1 MQPIKLEIFL
11 DDKTLAGMKS
21 VEGNLAALESFN
33 RQMVER
39 LQGELKQLERQ
50 YKQLQ
55 KQGLAGDRELA
66 DIQALKGVIGSL
78 KDEIKAYE
86 AAKRQANETP
96 LVAHDPAPKL
106 NQVKMTMA
114 QIARE
119 LPSLAMGPQM
129 FFLAISNN
137 IPMFTDAVSN
147 ARREYEL
154 MTAAGKKA
162 TPVWKQVASAMFSP
176 QTALATLITLTVMY
190 SKEIWASIKGLG
202 GARDATLELL
212 SAEQEMALARNK
224 AQESIKKER
233 AELELIYSKLRDTS
247 LSTRERTAAINE
259 WVKRYPEYAGILD
272 GEQVSLSKLESSYRA
287 LSKEIYANAVARNY
301 ADRIADLSVRKEKE
315 EIRRL
320 NQKLT
325 VARAEEDLKKQEEDF
340 SRKEQEGFG
349 TATAKIDARKK
360 VEASRRNVEE
370 QKRIYNDILGNL
382 QAYENNIA
390 AIEKRIKTADLFPQ
404 PEEGTYDYWTAQKE
418 RSEAVLKEIRSDIK
432 RTLDEAAGEGRDL
445 FSLGIDKSTVE
456 AYRKATGELK
466 TAEKEL
472 KAYETKERRVPGR
485 TPTDY
490 QNELSDARLRA
501 QRKLEDARIALMA
514 EGSAKRKALLRQ
526 EYEQTLAAI
535 DKEERELLSRLEKSK
550 KAGNPVAPG
559 EADRIRQDASS
570 QRVIAGV
577 QYMQEVYEEEKQFRE
592 KDRQAW
598 IDYNREYGSY
608 QEKRLAITQDYA
620 LKIAA
625 AETEGE
631 KAMLKRRREDEL
643 KELDFGEFKK
653 TVNLADVF
661 GNLDTQST
669 EALSALRDKLKEYI
683 SGAAKEL
690 RPSDLKQL
698 QDALTNI
705 DLKLAD
711 RKPFREL
718 KRSMDE
724 YAKAQE
730 SVQKAQ
736 EDLNTVMAGGKVITG
751 VYRDETGKLTTKL
764 LTQEQAEKKLTEAQ
778 ENRRRKRTAMA
789 QSLQGVA
796 GEMSS
801 YGQAADDVVSMLE
814 GFGVSEDENAKRVIE
829 GFNTMSEGIGQFANS
844 MLSGDIGGMISGV
857 VNTAGGF
864 VKTLGSLFGTDWGGQ
879 RSERRYQQAKERYES
894 YMAVLD
900 KVIAKQKE
908 LVASMETD
916 TLANANNSYKKAG
929 ELLQQQEEYAREM
942 GKAYLNAGASKGFLG
957 IGSKASHGTK
967 QREDIS
973 STAWEQARRVLG
985 SDFSKVADGRMTGL
999 FDLSY
1004 EKLVELRDEAT
1015 GFWSEL
1021 HEDTR
1026 KYLEQIIESEEAW
1039 LEVQE
1044 TRKEAMTGISFE
1056 NVRSSFLDMLMDMD
1070 SSTADFAD
1078 NFEKYMQKA
1087 MLNSMLSES
1096 YNERIKE
1103 WYDSFAEAME
1113 EKTEWRTGWSGLR
1126 RKRTQVVTEAAG
1138 VLNQA
1143 EHDML
1148 KEAWDS
1154 IVSDALAQRDAMK
1167 EIFGWKGDGTESQS
1181 GRGGAFTAMTQ
1192 EQGTLLEGLFTSLQD
1207 HASGMHKLL
1216 EELAKSRKEDHD
1228 LLVSIAENTAYCR
1241 YLEGINEIMEYFR
1254 NNGIKVS

>member
-21 VEGNLAALESFN
+21 AEGNIAALESFN

-147 ARREYEL
+147 ARKEYEL

-162 TPVWKQVASAMFSP
+162 TPVWKQVAASLFSP
-176 QTALATLITLTVMY
+176 QTALAALITLTVVY
-190 SKEIWASIKGLG
+190 GKEIGEWIKGLFG
-202 GARDATLELL
+202 GKNAMDELRESMRETYEVEKEANATFVK
-212 SAEQEMALARNK
+212 SRFEMDRV
-224 AQESIKKER
+224 IK
-233 AELELIYSKLRDTS
+233 SV
-247 LSTRERTAAINE
+247 REF
-259 WVKRYPEYAGILD
+259 KG
-272 GEQVSLSKLESSYRA
+272 
-287 LSKEIYANAVARNY
+287 SKEEERKKVTELNRTYGETFGYYQTLSEWYDTLMKKSSDYIEILVLEQKARKWLDKAVEESDKADKLKAEGVESHRPWFGAGGKIHKFFGGGSTDQFGSDPALVAYNKMLKDIYDA
-301 ADRIADLSVRKEKE
+301 E
-315 EIRRL
+315 EDAL
-320 NQKLT
+320 K
-325 VARAEEDLKKQEEDF
+325 RAEEFQDKAARIKEGTNINTVVSGSVEELENSIAEKRKALKKLTNKED
-340 SRKEQEGFG
+340 
-349 TATAKIDARKK
+349 
-360 VEASRRNVEE
+360 
-370 QKRIYNDILGNL
+370 Y
-382 QAYENNIA
+382 
-390 AIEKRIKTADLFPQ
+390 
-404 PEEGTYDYWTAQKE
+404 
-418 RSEAVLKEIRSDIK
+418 
-432 RTLDEAAGEGRDL
+432 EAAMKVIEAEEKKLETITGKKNKDGGRNA
-445 FSLGIDKSTVE
+445 S
-456 AYRKATGELK
+456 
-466 TAEKEL
+466 
-472 KAYETKERRVPGR
+472 
-485 TPTDY
+485 DY
-490 QNELSDARLRA
+490 QDALSDARLRA

-559 EADRIRQDASS
+559 EAGRIRQDASS

-724 YAKAQE
+724 YANAQE
-730 SVQKAQ
+730 TARQAQ

-751 VYRDETGKLTTKL
+751 LYRDETGKLVTEL
-764 LTQEQAEKKLTEAQ
+764 LTQEQAEKKLSEAQ

-814 GFGVSEDENAKRVIE
+814 GFGVSVDENAKRVIE

-967 QREDIS
+967 QREGIS

-1039 LEVQE
+1039 QEVQE

-1113 EKTEWRTGWSGLR
+1113 EKTEWRTGQGR
-1126 RKRTQVVTEAAG
+1126 RGRSRYKVVTEAAG
-1138 VLNQA
+1138 VLNET

-1167 EIFGWKGDGTESQS
+1167 EIFGWQGDSAGSQS
-1181 GRGGAFTAMTQ
+1181 GRSGAFTTMTQ

>member
-21 VEGNLAALESFN
+21 AEGNLAALESFN

-137 IPMFTDAVSN
+137 IPMFTDAVGN
-147 ARREYEL
+147 ARKEYEL

-162 TPVWKQVASAMFSP
+162 TPVWKQVAASLFSP
-176 QTALATLITLTVMY
+176 QTALAALITLTVVY
-190 SKEIWASIKGLG
+190 GKEIGEWIKGLFG
-202 GARDATLELL
+202 GKNAMDELRESMRETYEVEKEANATFVK
-212 SAEQEMALARNK
+212 SRFEMDRV
-224 AQESIKKER
+224 IK
-233 AELELIYSKLRDTS
+233 SV
-247 LSTRERTAAINE
+247 REF
-259 WVKRYPEYAGILD
+259 KG
-272 GEQVSLSKLESSYRA
+272 
-287 LSKEIYANAVARNY
+287 SKEEERKKVTELNRTYGETFGYYQTLSEWYDTLMKKSSDYIEILVLEQKARKWLDKAVEESDKADKLKAEGVESHRPWFGAGGKIHKFFGGGSTDQFGSDPALVAYNKMLKDIYDA
-301 ADRIADLSVRKEKE
+301 E
-315 EIRRL
+315 EDAL
-320 NQKLT
+320 K
-325 VARAEEDLKKQEEDF
+325 RAEEFQDKAARIKEGTNINTVVSGSVEELENSIAEKRKALKKLTNKED
-340 SRKEQEGFG
+340 
-349 TATAKIDARKK
+349 
-360 VEASRRNVEE
+360 
-370 QKRIYNDILGNL
+370 Y
-382 QAYENNIA
+382 
-390 AIEKRIKTADLFPQ
+390 
-404 PEEGTYDYWTAQKE
+404 
-418 RSEAVLKEIRSDIK
+418 
-432 RTLDEAAGEGRDL
+432 EAAMKVIEAEEKKLETITGKKNKDGGRNA
-445 FSLGIDKSTVE
+445 S
-456 AYRKATGELK
+456 
-466 TAEKEL
+466 
-472 KAYETKERRVPGR
+472 
-485 TPTDY
+485 DY
-490 QNELSDARLRA
+490 QDALSDARLRA

-559 EADRIRQDASS
+559 EAGRIRQDASS

-724 YAKAQE
+724 YANAQE
-730 SVQKAQ
+730 TARQAQ

-751 VYRDETGKLTTKL
+751 LYRDETGKLVTEL
-764 LTQEQAEKKLTEAQ
+764 LTQEQAEKKLSEAQ

-814 GFGVSEDENAKRVIE
+814 GFGVSVDENTKRVIE

-967 QREDIS
+967 QREGIS

-1039 LEVQE
+1039 QEVQE

-1113 EKTEWRTGWSGLR
+1113 EKTEWRTGQGR
-1126 RKRTQVVTEAAG
+1126 RGRSRYKVVTEAAG
-1138 VLNQA
+1138 VLNET

-1167 EIFGWKGDGTESQS
+1167 EIFGWQGDSAGSQS
-1181 GRGGAFTAMTQ
+1181 GRSGAFTTMTQ

>member
-1 MQPIKLEIFL
+1 
-11 DDKTLAGMKS
+11 MKS
-21 VEGNLAALESFN
+21 AEGNIAALESFN

-147 ARREYEL
+147 ARKEYEL

-162 TPVWKQVASAMFSP
+162 TPVWKQVAASLFSP
-176 QTALATLITLTVMY
+176 QTALAALITLTVVY
-190 SKEIWASIKGLG
+190 GKEIGEWIKGLFG
-202 GARDATLELL
+202 GKNAMDELRESMRETYEVEKEANATFVK
-212 SAEQEMALARNK
+212 SRFEMDRV
-224 AQESIKKER
+224 IK
-233 AELELIYSKLRDTS
+233 SV
-247 LSTRERTAAINE
+247 REF
-259 WVKRYPEYAGILD
+259 KG
-272 GEQVSLSKLESSYRA
+272 
-287 LSKEIYANAVARNY
+287 SKEEERKKVTELNRTYGETFGYYQTLSEWYDTLMKKSSDYIEILVLEQKARKWLDKAVEESDKADKLKAEGVESHRPWFGAGGKIHKFFGGGSTDQFGSDPALVAYNKMLKDIYDA
-301 ADRIADLSVRKEKE
+301 E
-315 EIRRL
+315 EDAL
-320 NQKLT
+320 K
-325 VARAEEDLKKQEEDF
+325 RAEEFQDKAARIKEGTNINTVVSGSVEELENSIAEKRKALKKLTNKED
-340 SRKEQEGFG
+340 
-349 TATAKIDARKK
+349 
-360 VEASRRNVEE
+360 
-370 QKRIYNDILGNL
+370 Y
-382 QAYENNIA
+382 
-390 AIEKRIKTADLFPQ
+390 
-404 PEEGTYDYWTAQKE
+404 
-418 RSEAVLKEIRSDIK
+418 
-432 RTLDEAAGEGRDL
+432 EAAMKVIEAEEKKLETITGKKNKDGGRNA
-445 FSLGIDKSTVE
+445 S
-456 AYRKATGELK
+456 
-466 TAEKEL
+466 
-472 KAYETKERRVPGR
+472 
-485 TPTDY
+485 DY
-490 QNELSDARLRA
+490 QDALSDARLRA

-559 EADRIRQDASS
+559 EAGRIRQDASS

-724 YAKAQE
+724 YANAQE
-730 SVQKAQ
+730 TARQAQ

-751 VYRDETGKLTTKL
+751 LYRDETGKLVTEL
-764 LTQEQAEKKLTEAQ
+764 LTQEQAEKKLSEAQ

-814 GFGVSEDENAKRVIE
+814 GFGVSVDENAKRVIE

-967 QREDIS
+967 QREGIS
-973 STAWEQARRVLG
+973 STAWEQVRRVLG

-1039 LEVQE
+1039 QEVQE

-1113 EKTEWRTGWSGLR
+1113 EKTEWRTGQGR
-1126 RKRTQVVTEAAG
+1126 RGRSRYKVVTEAAG
-1138 VLNQA
+1138 VLNET

-1167 EIFGWKGDGTESQS
+1167 EIFGWQGDSAGSQS
-1181 GRGGAFTAMTQ
+1181 GRSGAFTTMTQ

-1216 EELAKSRKEDHD
+1216 EELAKSRKEEHD

>member
-21 VEGNLAALESFN
+21 AEGNLAALESFN

-137 IPMFTDAVSN
+137 IPMFTDAVGN
-147 ARREYEL
+147 ARKEYEL

-162 TPVWKQVASAMFSP
+162 TPVWKQVAASLFSP
-176 QTALATLITLTVMY
+176 QTALAALITLTVVY
-190 SKEIWASIKGLG
+190 GKEIGEWIKGLFG
-202 GARDATLELL
+202 GKNAMDELRESMRETYEVEKEANATFVK
-212 SAEQEMALARNK
+212 SRFEMDRV
-224 AQESIKKER
+224 IK
-233 AELELIYSKLRDTS
+233 SV
-247 LSTRERTAAINE
+247 REF
-259 WVKRYPEYAGILD
+259 KG
-272 GEQVSLSKLESSYRA
+272 
-287 LSKEIYANAVARNY
+287 SKEEERKKVTELNRTYGETFGYYQTLSEWYDTLMKKSSDYIEILVLEQKARKWLDKAVEESDKADKLKAEGVESHRPWFGAGGKIHKFFGGGSTDRFGSDPALVAYNKMLKDIYDA
-301 ADRIADLSVRKEKE
+301 E
-315 EIRRL
+315 EDAL
-320 NQKLT
+320 K
-325 VARAEEDLKKQEEDF
+325 RAEEFQDKAARIKEGTNINTVVSGSVEELENSIAEKRKALKKLTNKED
-340 SRKEQEGFG
+340 
-349 TATAKIDARKK
+349 
-360 VEASRRNVEE
+360 
-370 QKRIYNDILGNL
+370 Y
-382 QAYENNIA
+382 
-390 AIEKRIKTADLFPQ
+390 
-404 PEEGTYDYWTAQKE
+404 
-418 RSEAVLKEIRSDIK
+418 
-432 RTLDEAAGEGRDL
+432 EAAMKVIEAEEKKLETITGKKNKDGGRNA
-445 FSLGIDKSTVE
+445 S
-456 AYRKATGELK
+456 
-466 TAEKEL
+466 
-472 KAYETKERRVPGR
+472 
-485 TPTDY
+485 DY
-490 QNELSDARLRA
+490 QDALSDARLRA

-559 EADRIRQDASS
+559 EAGRIRQDASS

-577 QYMQEVYEEEKQFRE
+577 RYMQEVYEEEKQFRE

-724 YAKAQE
+724 YANAQE
-730 SVQKAQ
+730 TARQAQ

-751 VYRDETGKLTTKL
+751 LYRDETGKLVTEL
-764 LTQEQAEKKLTEAQ
+764 LTQEQAEKKLSEAQ

-814 GFGVSEDENAKRVIE
+814 GFGVSVDENAKRVIE

-967 QREDIS
+967 QREGIS

-1039 LEVQE
+1039 QEVQE

-1078 NFEKYMQKA
+1078 NFEKYMQRA

-1096 YNERIKE
+1096 YNERLRK

-1113 EKTEWRTGWSGLR
+1113 EKTEWRTGQGR
-1126 RKRTQVVTEAAG
+1126 RGRNRYKVTTEAAG
-1138 VLNQA
+1138 VLSQT

-1148 KEAWDS
+1148 KDSWDS
-1154 IVSDALAQRDAMK
+1154 IVNDALAERDAMK
-1167 EIFGWKGDGTESQS
+1167 EIFGWKGDPASSQS
-1181 GRGGAFTAMTQ
+1181 GRSGAFTAMTQ

-1228 LLVSIAENTAYCR
+1228 LLVSITENTAYCR
-1241 YLEGINEIMEYFR
+1241 YLESINEIMEYFR
-1254 NNGIKVS
+1254 NNGIEVS

>member
-21 VEGNLAALESFN
+21 AEGNLAALESFN

-66 DIQALKGVIGSL
+66 DIQALKGVIGGL

-86 AAKRQANETP
+86 AAKRQAGETP

-106 NQVKMTMA
+106 NQVRMTMA

-137 IPMFTDAVSN
+137 IPMFTDAVGN
-147 ARREYEL
+147 ARKEYEL

-162 TPVWKQVASAMFSP
+162 TPVWKQVAASLFSP
-176 QTALATLITLTVMY
+176 QTALAALITLTVVY
-190 SKEIWASIKGLG
+190 GKEIGEWIKGLFG
-202 GARDATLELL
+202 GKNAMDELRESMRETYEVEKEANATFVK
-212 SAEQEMALARNK
+212 SRFEMDRV
-224 AQESIKKER
+224 IK
-233 AELELIYSKLRDTS
+233 SV
-247 LSTRERTAAINE
+247 REF
-259 WVKRYPEYAGILD
+259 KG
-272 GEQVSLSKLESSYRA
+272 
-287 LSKEIYANAVARNY
+287 SKEEERKKVTELNRTYGETFGYYQTLSEWYDTLMKKSSDYIEILVLEQKARKWLDKAVEESDKADKLKAEGVESHRPWFGAGGKIHKFFGGGSTDRFGSDPALVAYNKMLKDIYDA
-301 ADRIADLSVRKEKE
+301 E
-315 EIRRL
+315 EDAL
-320 NQKLT
+320 K
-325 VARAEEDLKKQEEDF
+325 RAEEFQDKAARIKEGTNINTVVSGSVEELENSIAEKRKALKKLTNKED
-340 SRKEQEGFG
+340 
-349 TATAKIDARKK
+349 
-360 VEASRRNVEE
+360 
-370 QKRIYNDILGNL
+370 Y
-382 QAYENNIA
+382 
-390 AIEKRIKTADLFPQ
+390 
-404 PEEGTYDYWTAQKE
+404 
-418 RSEAVLKEIRSDIK
+418 
-432 RTLDEAAGEGRDL
+432 EAAMKVIEAEEKKLETITGKKNKDGGRNA
-445 FSLGIDKSTVE
+445 S
-456 AYRKATGELK
+456 
-466 TAEKEL
+466 
-472 KAYETKERRVPGR
+472 
-485 TPTDY
+485 DY
-490 QNELSDARLRA
+490 QDALSDARLRA

-559 EADRIRQDASS
+559 EAGRIRQDASS

-577 QYMQEVYEEEKQFRE
+577 QYMQEVYEEEKQFWE

-718 KRSMDE
+718 KLSMDE
-724 YAKAQE
+724 YANAQE
-730 SVQKAQ
+730 TARQAQ

-751 VYRDETGKLTTKL
+751 LYRDETGKLVTEL
-764 LTQEQAEKKLTEAQ
+764 LTQEQAEKKLSEAQ

-814 GFGVSEDENAKRVIE
+814 GFGVSVDENAKRVIE

-967 QREDIS
+967 QREGIS

-1039 LEVQE
+1039 QEVQE

-1154 IVSDALAQRDAMK
+1154 IVSDALAERDAMK

>member
-11 DDKTLAGMKS
+11 DDRTLAGMKS
-21 VEGNLAALESFN
+21 AEGNIAALESFN

-50 YKQLQ
+50 YRQLQ

-66 DIQALKGVIGSL
+66 DIQALKGVIGGL

-86 AAKRQANETP
+86 AAKKQASETP

-106 NQVKMTMA
+106 NQVRMTMA

-147 ARREYEL
+147 ARKEYEL

-162 TPVWKQVASAMFSP
+162 TPVWKQVAASLFSP
-176 QTALATLITLTVMY
+176 QTALAALITLTVVY
-190 SKEIWASIKGLG
+190 GKEIGEWIKGLFG
-202 GARDATLELL
+202 GKNAMDELRESMRETYEVEKEANATFVKSRFEMDRVIKSVKEFKGSKEEERKKVTELNRTYGETFGYYQTLSEWYDTLMKKSSDYIEVLVLEQKARKWLDKAVEESDKADKLKAEGAESHRPWFGAGGKIHKFFGGGSTDQFGSDPASVVYNKKLKDIYDAE
-212 SAEQEMALARNK
+212 EDALK
-224 AQESIKKER
+224 R
-233 AELELIYSKLRDTS
+233 AEEFQDK
-247 LSTRERTAAINE
+247 AARIKEGTNINT
-259 WVKRYPEYAGILD
+259 V
-272 GEQVSLSKLESSYRA
+272 VSGSVEELESSIAEKRKA
-287 LSKEIYANAVARNY
+287 LK
-301 ADRIADLSVRKEKE
+301 
-315 EIRRL
+315 
-320 NQKLT
+320 KLT
-325 VARAEEDLKKQEEDF
+325 NKEDYEAAMKVIEAEEKKLETIT
-340 SRKEQEGFG
+340 G
-349 TATAKIDARKK
+349 KK
-360 VEASRRNVEE
+360 NKDGGRNAS
-370 QKRIYNDILGNL
+370 
-382 QAYENNIA
+382 
-390 AIEKRIKTADLFPQ
+390 
-404 PEEGTYDYWTAQKE
+404 
-418 RSEAVLKEIRSDIK
+418 
-432 RTLDEAAGEGRDL
+432 
-445 FSLGIDKSTVE
+445 
-456 AYRKATGELK
+456 
-466 TAEKEL
+466 
-472 KAYETKERRVPGR
+472 
-485 TPTDY
+485 DY
-490 QNELSDARLRA
+490 QDALSDARLRA

-570 QRVIAGV
+570 QRVVAGV
-577 QYMQEVYEEEKQFRE
+577 QYMQDVYDEEKQFRE

-631 KAMLKRRREDEL
+631 KAILKRRREDEL

-661 GNLDTQST
+661 GNLDAQST

-724 YAKAQE
+724 YANAQE
-730 SVQKAQ
+730 TVQKAQ

-751 VYRDETGKLTTKL
+751 LYRDETGKLVTGL
-764 LTQEQAEKKLTEAQ
+764 LTQEQAEKKLAEAQ

-814 GFGVSEDENAKRVIE
+814 GFGVSVDENAKRVIE

-967 QREDIS
+967 QREGIS

-1039 LEVQE
+1039 QEVQE

-1056 NVRSSFLDMLMDMD
+1056 SVRSSFLDMLMDMD

-1078 NFEKYMQKA
+1078 NFEKYMQRA

-1096 YNERIKE
+1096 YNERLRK

-1113 EKTEWRTGWSGLR
+1113 EKTEWRTGQGR
-1126 RKRTQVVTEAAG
+1126 RGRNRYKVTTEAAG
-1138 VLNQA
+1138 VLSQTEYDA
-1143 EHDML
+1143 L
-1148 KEAWDS
+1148 KDSWNS
-1154 IVSDALAQRDAMK
+1154 IVSDALAERDAMK
-1167 EIFGWKGDGTESQS
+1167 EIFGWQGDPASSQS
-1181 GRGGAFTAMTQ
+1181 GRSGAFTTMTQ

-1241 YLEGINEIMEYFR
+1241 YLESINEIMEYFR
-1254 NNGIKVS
+1254 NNGIEVS

>member
-11 DDKTLAGMKS
+11 DDRTLAGMKS
-21 VEGNLAALESFN
+21 AEGNIAALESFN

-50 YKQLQ
+50 YRQLQ

-66 DIQALKGVIGSL
+66 DIQALKGVIGGL

-86 AAKRQANETP
+86 AAKKQASETP

-106 NQVKMTMA
+106 NQVRMTMA

-147 ARREYEL
+147 ARKEYEL

-162 TPVWKQVASAMFSP
+162 TPVWKQVAASLFSP
-176 QTALATLITLTVMY
+176 QTALAALITLTVVY
-190 SKEIWASIKGLG
+190 GKEIGEWIKGLFG
-202 GARDATLELL
+202 GKNAMDELRESMRETYEVEKEANATFVKSRFEMDRVIKSVKEFKGSKEEERKKVTELNRTYGETFGYYQTLSEWYDTLMKKSSDYIEVLVLEQKARKWLDKAVEESDKADKLKAEGAESHRPWFGAGGKIHKFFGGGSTDQFGSDPASVVYNKKLKDIYDAE
-212 SAEQEMALARNK
+212 EDALK
-224 AQESIKKER
+224 R
-233 AELELIYSKLRDTS
+233 AEEFQDK
-247 LSTRERTAAINE
+247 AARIKEGTNINT
-259 WVKRYPEYAGILD
+259 V
-272 GEQVSLSKLESSYRA
+272 VSGSVEELESSIAEKRKA
-287 LSKEIYANAVARNY
+287 LK
-301 ADRIADLSVRKEKE
+301 
-315 EIRRL
+315 
-320 NQKLT
+320 KLT
-325 VARAEEDLKKQEEDF
+325 NKEDYEAAMKVIEAEEKKLETIT
-340 SRKEQEGFG
+340 G
-349 TATAKIDARKK
+349 KK
-360 VEASRRNVEE
+360 NKDGGRNAS
-370 QKRIYNDILGNL
+370 
-382 QAYENNIA
+382 
-390 AIEKRIKTADLFPQ
+390 
-404 PEEGTYDYWTAQKE
+404 
-418 RSEAVLKEIRSDIK
+418 
-432 RTLDEAAGEGRDL
+432 
-445 FSLGIDKSTVE
+445 
-456 AYRKATGELK
+456 
-466 TAEKEL
+466 
-472 KAYETKERRVPGR
+472 
-485 TPTDY
+485 DY
-490 QNELSDARLRA
+490 QDALSDARLRA

-570 QRVIAGV
+570 QRVVAGV
-577 QYMQEVYEEEKQFRE
+577 QYMQDVYDEEKQFRE

-631 KAMLKRRREDEL
+631 KAILKRRREDEL

-661 GNLDTQST
+661 GNLDAQST

-711 RKPFREL
+711 RKPFREQ

-724 YAKAQE
+724 YANAQE
-730 SVQKAQ
+730 TVQKAQ

-751 VYRDETGKLTTKL
+751 LYRDETGKLVTGL
-764 LTQEQAEKKLTEAQ
+764 LTQEQAEKKLAEAQ

-814 GFGVSEDENAKRVIE
+814 GFGVSVDENAKRVIE

-967 QREDIS
+967 QREGIS

-1039 LEVQE
+1039 QEVQE

-1056 NVRSSFLDMLMDMD
+1056 SVRSSFLDMLMDMD

-1096 YNERIKE
+1096 YNGRLRE

-1113 EKTEWRTGWSGLR
+1113 EKTEWRTGQGR
-1126 RKRTQVVTEAAG
+1126 RGRNRYKVTTEAAG
-1138 VLNQA
+1138 VLSQTEYDA
-1143 EHDML
+1143 L
-1148 KEAWDS
+1148 KDSWNS
-1154 IVSDALAQRDAMK
+1154 IVSDALAERDAMK
-1167 EIFGWKGDGTESQS
+1167 EIFGWQGDPASSQS
-1181 GRGGAFTAMTQ
+1181 GRSGAFTTMTQ

-1241 YLEGINEIMEYFR
+1241 YLESINEIMEYFR
-1254 NNGIKVS
+1254 NNGIEVS

>member
-21 VEGNLAALESFN
+21 AEGNLAALESFN

-137 IPMFTDAVSN
+137 IPMFTDAVGN
-147 ARREYEL
+147 ARKEYEL

-162 TPVWKQVASAMFSP
+162 TPVWKQVAASLFSP
-176 QTALATLITLTVMY
+176 QTALAALITLTVVY
-190 SKEIWASIKGLG
+190 GKEIGEWIKGLFG
-202 GARDATLELL
+202 GKNAMDELRESMRETYEVEKEANATFVK
-212 SAEQEMALARNK
+212 SRFEMDRV
-224 AQESIKKER
+224 IK
-233 AELELIYSKLRDTS
+233 SV
-247 LSTRERTAAINE
+247 REF
-259 WVKRYPEYAGILD
+259 KG
-272 GEQVSLSKLESSYRA
+272 
-287 LSKEIYANAVARNY
+287 SKEEERKKVTELNRTYGETFGYYQTLSEWYDTLMKKSSDYIEILVLEQKARKWLDKAVEESDKADKLKAEGVESHRPWFGAGGKIHKFFGGGSTDRFGSDPALVAYNKMLKDIYDA
-301 ADRIADLSVRKEKE
+301 E
-315 EIRRL
+315 EDAL
-320 NQKLT
+320 K
-325 VARAEEDLKKQEEDF
+325 RAEEFQDKAARIKEGTNINTVVSGSVEELENSIAEKRKALKKLTNKED
-340 SRKEQEGFG
+340 
-349 TATAKIDARKK
+349 
-360 VEASRRNVEE
+360 
-370 QKRIYNDILGNL
+370 Y
-382 QAYENNIA
+382 
-390 AIEKRIKTADLFPQ
+390 
-404 PEEGTYDYWTAQKE
+404 
-418 RSEAVLKEIRSDIK
+418 
-432 RTLDEAAGEGRDL
+432 EAAMKVIEAEEKKLETITGKKNKDGGRNA
-445 FSLGIDKSTVE
+445 S
-456 AYRKATGELK
+456 
-466 TAEKEL
+466 
-472 KAYETKERRVPGR
+472 
-485 TPTDY
+485 DY
-490 QNELSDARLRA
+490 QDALSDARLRA

-559 EADRIRQDASS
+559 EAGRIRQDTSS

-577 QYMQEVYEEEKQFRE
+577 RYMQEVYEEEKQFRE

-724 YAKAQE
+724 YANAQE
-730 SVQKAQ
+730 TARQAQ

-751 VYRDETGKLTTKL
+751 LYRDETGKLVTEL
-764 LTQEQAEKKLTEAQ
+764 LTQEQAEKKLSEAQ

-814 GFGVSEDENAKRVIE
+814 GFGVSVDENAKRVIE

-967 QREDIS
+967 QREGIS

-1039 LEVQE
+1039 QEVQE

-1113 EKTEWRTGWSGLR
+1113 EKTEWRTGQGR
-1126 RKRTQVVTEAAG
+1126 RGRSRYKVVTEAAG
-1138 VLNQA
+1138 VLNET

-1167 EIFGWKGDGTESQS
+1167 EIFGWQGDSAGSQS
-1181 GRGGAFTAMTQ
+1181 GRSGAFTTMTQ

>member
-1 MQPIKLEIFL
+1 
-11 DDKTLAGMKS
+11 MKS
-21 VEGNLAALESFN
+21 AEGNIAALESFN

-96 LVAHDPAPKL
+96 LVAQDPAPKL

-147 ARREYEL
+147 ARKEYEL

-162 TPVWKQVASAMFSP
+162 TPVWKQVAASLFSP
-176 QTALATLITLTVMY
+176 QTALAALITLTVVY
-190 SKEIWASIKGLG
+190 GKEIGEWIKGLFG
-202 GARDATLELL
+202 GKNAMDELRESMRETYEVEKEANATFVK
-212 SAEQEMALARNK
+212 SRFEMDRV
-224 AQESIKKER
+224 IK
-233 AELELIYSKLRDTS
+233 SV
-247 LSTRERTAAINE
+247 REF
-259 WVKRYPEYAGILD
+259 KG
-272 GEQVSLSKLESSYRA
+272 
-287 LSKEIYANAVARNY
+287 SKEEERKKVTELNRTYGETFGYYQTLSEWYDTLMKKSSDYIEILVLEQKARKWLDKAVEESDKADKLKAEGVESHRPWFGAGGKIHKFFGGGSTDQFGSDPALVAYNKMLKDIYDA
-301 ADRIADLSVRKEKE
+301 E
-315 EIRRL
+315 EDAL
-320 NQKLT
+320 K
-325 VARAEEDLKKQEEDF
+325 RAEEFQDKAARIKEGTNINTVVSGSVEELENSIAEKRKALKKLTNKED
-340 SRKEQEGFG
+340 
-349 TATAKIDARKK
+349 
-360 VEASRRNVEE
+360 
-370 QKRIYNDILGNL
+370 Y
-382 QAYENNIA
+382 
-390 AIEKRIKTADLFPQ
+390 
-404 PEEGTYDYWTAQKE
+404 
-418 RSEAVLKEIRSDIK
+418 
-432 RTLDEAAGEGRDL
+432 EAAMKVIEAEEKKLETITGKKNKDGGRNA
-445 FSLGIDKSTVE
+445 S
-456 AYRKATGELK
+456 
-466 TAEKEL
+466 
-472 KAYETKERRVPGR
+472 
-485 TPTDY
+485 DY
-490 QNELSDARLRA
+490 QDALSDARLRA

-559 EADRIRQDASS
+559 EAGRIRQDASS

-724 YAKAQE
+724 YANAQE
-730 SVQKAQ
+730 TARQAQ
-736 EDLNTVMAGGKVITG
+736 EDLNTVMAGGKVITSL
-751 VYRDETGKLTTKL
+751 YRDETGKLVTEL
-764 LTQEQAEKKLTEAQ
+764 LTQEQAEKKLSEAQ

-814 GFGVSEDENAKRVIE
+814 GFGVSVDENAKRVIE

-967 QREDIS
+967 QREGIS
-973 STAWEQARRVLG
+973 STAWEQVRRVLG

-1039 LEVQE
+1039 QEVQE

-1113 EKTEWRTGWSGLR
+1113 EKTEWRTGQGR
-1126 RKRTQVVTEAAG
+1126 RGRSRYKVVTEAAG
-1138 VLNQA
+1138 VLNET

-1167 EIFGWKGDGTESQS
+1167 EIFGWQGDSASSQS
-1181 GRGGAFTAMTQ
+1181 GRSGAFTTMTQ

-1216 EELAKSRKEDHD
+1216 EELAKSRKEEHD

>member
-11 DDKTLAGMKS
+11 DDRTLAGMKS
-21 VEGNLAALESFN
+21 AEGNIAALESFN

-50 YKQLQ
+50 YRQLQ

-66 DIQALKGVIGSL
+66 DIQALKGVIGGL

-86 AAKRQANETP
+86 AAKRQAGETP

-106 NQVKMTMA
+106 NQVRMTMA

-147 ARREYEL
+147 ARKEYEL

-162 TPVWKQVASAMFSP
+162 TPVWKQVAASLFSP
-176 QTALATLITLTVMY
+176 QTALAALITLTVVY
-190 SKEIWASIKGLG
+190 GKEIGEWIKGLFG
-202 GARDATLELL
+202 GKNAMDELRESMRETYEVEKEANATFVK
-212 SAEQEMALARNK
+212 SRFEMDRV
-224 AQESIKKER
+224 IKSVKEF
-233 AELELIYSKLRDTS
+233 K
-247 LSTRERTAAINE
+247 
-259 WVKRYPEYAGILD
+259 G
-272 GEQVSLSKLESSYRA
+272 
-287 LSKEIYANAVARNY
+287 SKEEERKKVTELNRTYGETFGYYQTLSEWYDTLMKKSSDYIEVLVLEQKARKWLDKAVEESDKADKLKAEGAESHRPWFGAGGKIHKFFGGGSTDQFGSDPASVAYNKKFKDIYDA
-301 ADRIADLSVRKEKE
+301 E
-315 EIRRL
+315 EDAL
-320 NQKLT
+320 K
-325 VARAEEDLKKQEEDF
+325 RAEEFQDKAARIKEGTNINTVVSGSVEELENSIAEKRKALKKLTNKED
-340 SRKEQEGFG
+340 
-349 TATAKIDARKK
+349 
-360 VEASRRNVEE
+360 
-370 QKRIYNDILGNL
+370 Y
-382 QAYENNIA
+382 
-390 AIEKRIKTADLFPQ
+390 
-404 PEEGTYDYWTAQKE
+404 
-418 RSEAVLKEIRSDIK
+418 
-432 RTLDEAAGEGRDL
+432 EAAMKVIEAEEKKLETITGKKNKDGGRNA
-445 FSLGIDKSTVE
+445 S
-456 AYRKATGELK
+456 
-466 TAEKEL
+466 
-472 KAYETKERRVPGR
+472 
-485 TPTDY
+485 DY
-490 QNELSDARLRA
+490 QDALSDARLRA

-570 QRVIAGV
+570 QRVVAGV
-577 QYMQEVYEEEKQFRE
+577 QYMQDVYDEEKQFRE

-661 GNLDTQST
+661 GNLDAQST

-730 SVQKAQ
+730 TVQKAQ

-751 VYRDETGKLTTKL
+751 LYRDETGKLVTGL

-801 YGQAADDVVSMLE
+801 YTQAADDVVSMLE
-814 GFGVSEDENAKRVIE
+814 GFGVSVDENAKRVIE
-829 GFNTMSEGIGQFANS
+829 GFNTMSEGISQFANS

-967 QREDIS
+967 QRESIS
-973 STAWEQARRVLG
+973 STAWDQARQVLG
-985 SDFSKVADGRMTGL
+985 NDFYKVSDGRMTGL

-1004 EKLVELRDEAT
+1004 EKLVKLRDEAT

-1026 KYLEQIIESEEAW
+1026 KYLEQVIESEEAW
-1039 LEVQE
+1039 QEVQE

-1056 NVRSSFLDMLMDMD
+1056 SVRSSFLDMLMDMD

-1096 YNERIKE
+1096 YNERLRK

-1113 EKTEWRTGWSGLR
+1113 EKTEWRTGQGR
-1126 RKRTQVVTEAAG
+1126 RGRNRYKVTTEAAG
-1138 VLNQA
+1138 VLSQTEYDA
-1143 EHDML
+1143 L
-1148 KEAWDS
+1148 KESWDS
-1154 IVSDALAQRDAMK
+1154 IVSDALAERDAMK
-1167 EIFGWKGDGTESQS
+1167 EIFGWQGDPASSQS
-1181 GRGGAFTAMTQ
+1181 GRSGAFTTMTQ
-1192 EQGTLLEGLFTSLQD
+1192 EQGTLLEGLLTSLQD

-1228 LLVSIAENTAYCR
+1228 LLVSIVENTAYCR
-1241 YLEGINEIMEYFR
+1241 YLESINEIMEYFR
-1254 NNGIKVS
+1254 NNGIEVS

>member
-11 DDKTLAGMKS
+11 DDRTLAGMKS
-21 VEGNLAALESFN
+21 AEGNIAALESFN

-50 YKQLQ
+50 YRQLQ

-66 DIQALKGVIGSL
+66 DIQALKGVIGGL

-86 AAKRQANETP
+86 AAKRQAGETP

-106 NQVKMTMA
+106 NQVRMTMA

-147 ARREYEL
+147 ARKEYEL

-162 TPVWKQVASAMFSP
+162 TPVWKQVAASLFSP
-176 QTALATLITLTVMY
+176 QTALAALITLTVVY
-190 SKEIWASIKGLG
+190 GKEIGEWIKGLFG
-202 GARDATLELL
+202 GKNAMDELRESMRETYEVEKEANATFVK
-212 SAEQEMALARNK
+212 SRFEMDRV
-224 AQESIKKER
+224 IKSVKEF
-233 AELELIYSKLRDTS
+233 K
-247 LSTRERTAAINE
+247 
-259 WVKRYPEYAGILD
+259 G
-272 GEQVSLSKLESSYRA
+272 
-287 LSKEIYANAVARNY
+287 SKEEERKKVTELNRTYGETFGYYQTLSEWYDTLMKKSSDYIEVLVLEQKARKWLDKAVEESDKADKLKAEGVEAHRPWFGAGGKIHKFFGGGSTDQFGSDPALVAYNRKLKGIYDA
-301 ADRIADLSVRKEKE
+301 E
-315 EIRRL
+315 EDAL
-320 NQKLT
+320 K
-325 VARAEEDLKKQEEDF
+325 RAEEFQDKAARIKEGTNINTVVSGSVEELENSIAEKRKALKKLTNKED
-340 SRKEQEGFG
+340 
-349 TATAKIDARKK
+349 
-360 VEASRRNVEE
+360 
-370 QKRIYNDILGNL
+370 Y
-382 QAYENNIA
+382 
-390 AIEKRIKTADLFPQ
+390 
-404 PEEGTYDYWTAQKE
+404 
-418 RSEAVLKEIRSDIK
+418 
-432 RTLDEAAGEGRDL
+432 EAAMKVIEAEEKKLETITGKKNKDGGRNA
-445 FSLGIDKSTVE
+445 S
-456 AYRKATGELK
+456 
-466 TAEKEL
+466 
-472 KAYETKERRVPGR
+472 
-485 TPTDY
+485 DY
-490 QNELSDARLRA
+490 QDALSDARLRA

-570 QRVIAGV
+570 QRVVAGV
-577 QYMQEVYEEEKQFRE
+577 QYMQDVYDEEKQFRE

-661 GNLDTQST
+661 GNLDAQST

-724 YAKAQE
+724 YANAQE
-730 SVQKAQ
+730 TVQKAQ

-751 VYRDETGKLTTKL
+751 LYRDETGKLVTGL

-814 GFGVSEDENAKRVIE
+814 GFGVSVDENAKRVIE

-967 QREDIS
+967 QREGIS

-1039 LEVQE
+1039 QEVQE

-1056 NVRSSFLDMLMDMD
+1056 SVRSSFLDMLMDMD

-1096 YNERIKE
+1096 YNGRLRE

-1113 EKTEWRTGWSGLR
+1113 EKTEWRTGQGR
-1126 RKRTQVVTEAAG
+1126 RGRNRYKVTTEAAG
-1138 VLNQA
+1138 VLSQT

-1148 KEAWDS
+1148 KDSWDS
-1154 IVSDALAQRDAMK
+1154 IVNDALAERDAMK
-1167 EIFGWKGDGTESQS
+1167 EIFGWQGDPASSQS
-1181 GRGGAFTAMTQ
+1181 GRSGAFTTMTQ

-1228 LLVSIAENTAYCR
+1228 LLVSITENTAYCR
-1241 YLEGINEIMEYFR
+1241 YLESINEIMEYFR
-1254 NNGIKVS
+1254 NNGIEVS

>member
-11 DDKTLAGMKS
+11 DDRTLAGMKS
-21 VEGNLAALESFN
+21 AEGNIAALESFN

-50 YKQLQ
+50 YRQLQ

-66 DIQALKGVIGSL
+66 DIQALKGVIGGL

-86 AAKRQANETP
+86 AAKRQAGETP

-106 NQVKMTMA
+106 NQVRMTMA

-147 ARREYEL
+147 ARKEYEL

-162 TPVWKQVASAMFSP
+162 TPVWKQVAASLFSP
-176 QTALATLITLTVMY
+176 QTALAALITLTVVY
-190 SKEIWASIKGLG
+190 GKEIGEWIKGLFG
-202 GARDATLELL
+202 GKNAMDELRESMRETYEVEKEANATFVK
-212 SAEQEMALARNK
+212 SRFEMDRV
-224 AQESIKKER
+224 IKSVKEF
-233 AELELIYSKLRDTS
+233 K
-247 LSTRERTAAINE
+247 
-259 WVKRYPEYAGILD
+259 G
-272 GEQVSLSKLESSYRA
+272 
-287 LSKEIYANAVARNY
+287 SKEEERKKVTELNRTYGETFGYYQTLSEWYDTLMKKSSDYIEVLVLEQKARKWLDKAVEESDKADKLKAEGAESHRPWFGAGGKIHKFFGGGSTDQFGSDPASVAYNKKLKDIYDA
-301 ADRIADLSVRKEKE
+301 E
-315 EIRRL
+315 EDAL
-320 NQKLT
+320 K
-325 VARAEEDLKKQEEDF
+325 RAEEFQDKAARIKEGTNINTVVSGSVEELENSIAEKRKALKKLTNKED
-340 SRKEQEGFG
+340 
-349 TATAKIDARKK
+349 
-360 VEASRRNVEE
+360 
-370 QKRIYNDILGNL
+370 Y
-382 QAYENNIA
+382 
-390 AIEKRIKTADLFPQ
+390 
-404 PEEGTYDYWTAQKE
+404 
-418 RSEAVLKEIRSDIK
+418 
-432 RTLDEAAGEGRDL
+432 EAAMKVIEAEEKKLETITGKKNKDGGRNA
-445 FSLGIDKSTVE
+445 S
-456 AYRKATGELK
+456 
-466 TAEKEL
+466 
-472 KAYETKERRVPGR
+472 
-485 TPTDY
+485 DY
-490 QNELSDARLRA
+490 QDALSDARLRA

-570 QRVIAGV
+570 QRVVAGV
-577 QYMQEVYEEEKQFRE
+577 QYMQDVYDEEKQFRE

-608 QEKRLAITQDYA
+608 LEKRLAITQDYA

-661 GNLDTQST
+661 GNLDAQST

-683 SGAAKEL
+683 SGSAKEL

-724 YAKAQE
+724 YANAQGT
-730 SVQKAQ
+730 VQKAQ

-751 VYRDETGKLTTKL
+751 LYRDETGKLVTGL

-814 GFGVSEDENAKRVIE
+814 GFGVSVDENAKRVIE
-829 GFNTMSEGIGQFANS
+829 GFNTMSEGISQFANS

-916 TLANANNSYKKAG
+916 TLANANNSYKKVG
-929 ELLQQQEEYAREM
+929 ELLQQQGEYPREM

-967 QREDIS
+967 QRESIS
-973 STAWEQARRVLG
+973 STAWNQARQVLG
-985 SDFSKVADGRMTGL
+985 NDFYKVSDGRMTGL

-1004 EKLVELRDEAT
+1004 EKLVKLRDEAT

-1026 KYLEQIIESEEAW
+1026 KYLEQVIESEEAW
-1039 LEVQE
+1039 QEVQE

-1056 NVRSSFLDMLMDMD
+1056 SVRSSFLDMLMDMD
-1070 SSTADFAD
+1070 SSTVDFAD
-1078 NFEKYMQKA
+1078 NFEKYMQRA

-1096 YNERIKE
+1096 YNERLRK

-1113 EKTEWRTGWSGLR
+1113 EKTEWRTGQGR
-1126 RKRTQVVTEAAG
+1126 RGRNRYKVTTEAAG
-1138 VLNQA
+1138 VLSQT

-1148 KEAWDS
+1148 KDSWDS
-1154 IVSDALAQRDAMK
+1154 IVNDALAERDAMK
-1167 EIFGWKGDGTESQS
+1167 EIFGWQGDPASSQS
-1181 GRGGAFTAMTQ
+1181 GRSGAFTTMTQ

-1228 LLVSIAENTAYCR
+1228 LLVSITENTAYCR
-1241 YLEGINEIMEYFR
+1241 YLESINEIMEYFR
-1254 NNGIKVS
+1254 NNGIEVS

>member
-1 MQPIKLEIFL
+1 
-11 DDKTLAGMKS
+11 MKS
-21 VEGNLAALESFN
+21 AEGNLAALESFN

-137 IPMFTDAVSN
+137 IPMFTDAVGN
-147 ARREYEL
+147 ARKEYEL

-162 TPVWKQVASAMFSP
+162 TPVWKQVAASLFSP
-176 QTALATLITLTVMY
+176 QTALAALITLTVVY
-190 SKEIWASIKGLG
+190 GKEIGEWIKGLFG
-202 GARDATLELL
+202 GKNAMDELRESMRETYEVEKEANATFVK
-212 SAEQEMALARNK
+212 SRFEMDRV
-224 AQESIKKER
+224 IK
-233 AELELIYSKLRDTS
+233 SV
-247 LSTRERTAAINE
+247 REF
-259 WVKRYPEYAGILD
+259 KG
-272 GEQVSLSKLESSYRA
+272 
-287 LSKEIYANAVARNY
+287 SKEEERKKVTELNRTYGETFGYYQTLSEWYDTLMKKSSDYIEILVLEQKARKWLDKAVEESDKADKLKAEGVESHRPWFGAGGKIHKFFGGGSTDRFGSDPALVAYNKMLKDIYDA
-301 ADRIADLSVRKEKE
+301 E
-315 EIRRL
+315 EDAL
-320 NQKLT
+320 K
-325 VARAEEDLKKQEEDF
+325 RAEEFQDKAARIKEGTNINTVVSGSVEELENSIAEKRKALKKLTNKED
-340 SRKEQEGFG
+340 
-349 TATAKIDARKK
+349 
-360 VEASRRNVEE
+360 
-370 QKRIYNDILGNL
+370 Y
-382 QAYENNIA
+382 
-390 AIEKRIKTADLFPQ
+390 
-404 PEEGTYDYWTAQKE
+404 
-418 RSEAVLKEIRSDIK
+418 
-432 RTLDEAAGEGRDL
+432 EAAMKVIEAEEKKLETITGKKNKDGGRNA
-445 FSLGIDKSTVE
+445 S
-456 AYRKATGELK
+456 
-466 TAEKEL
+466 
-472 KAYETKERRVPGR
+472 
-485 TPTDY
+485 DY
-490 QNELSDARLRA
+490 QDALSDARLRA

-559 EADRIRQDASS
+559 EAGRIRQDASS

-718 KRSMDE
+718 KLSMDE
-724 YAKAQE
+724 YANAQE
-730 SVQKAQ
+730 TARQAQ

-751 VYRDETGKLTTKL
+751 LYRDETGKLVTEL
-764 LTQEQAEKKLTEAQ
+764 LTQEQAEKKLSEAQ

-814 GFGVSEDENAKRVIE
+814 GFGVSVDENAKRVIE

-967 QREDIS
+967 QREGIS

-1039 LEVQE
+1039 QEVQE

-1113 EKTEWRTGWSGLR
+1113 EKTEWRTGQGR
-1126 RKRTQVVTEAAG
+1126 RGRSRYKVVTEAAG
-1138 VLNQA
+1138 VLNET

-1167 EIFGWKGDGTESQS
+1167 EIFGWQGDSAGSQS
-1181 GRGGAFTAMTQ
+1181 GRSGAFTTMTQ

>member
-21 VEGNLAALESFN
+21 AEGNIAALESFN

-96 LVAHDPAPKL
+96 LVAQDPAPKL

-147 ARREYEL
+147 ARKEYEL

-162 TPVWKQVASAMFSP
+162 TPVWKQVAASLFSP
-176 QTALATLITLTVMY
+176 QTALAALITLTVVY
-190 SKEIWASIKGLG
+190 GKEIGEWIKGLFG
-202 GARDATLELL
+202 GKNAMDELRESMRETYEVEKEANATFVK
-212 SAEQEMALARNK
+212 SRFEMDRV
-224 AQESIKKER
+224 IK
-233 AELELIYSKLRDTS
+233 SV
-247 LSTRERTAAINE
+247 REF
-259 WVKRYPEYAGILD
+259 KG
-272 GEQVSLSKLESSYRA
+272 
-287 LSKEIYANAVARNY
+287 SKEEERKKVTELNRTYGETFGYYQTLSEWYDTLMKKSSDYIEILVLEQKARKWLDKAVEESDKADKLKAEGVESHRPWFGAGGKIHKFFGGGSTDQFGSDPALVAYNKMLKDIYDA
-301 ADRIADLSVRKEKE
+301 E
-315 EIRRL
+315 EDAL
-320 NQKLT
+320 K
-325 VARAEEDLKKQEEDF
+325 RAEEFQDKAARIKEGTNINTVVSGSVEELENSIAEKRKALKKLTNKED
-340 SRKEQEGFG
+340 
-349 TATAKIDARKK
+349 
-360 VEASRRNVEE
+360 
-370 QKRIYNDILGNL
+370 Y
-382 QAYENNIA
+382 
-390 AIEKRIKTADLFPQ
+390 
-404 PEEGTYDYWTAQKE
+404 
-418 RSEAVLKEIRSDIK
+418 
-432 RTLDEAAGEGRDL
+432 EAAMKVIEAEEKKLETITGKKNKDGGRNA
-445 FSLGIDKSTVE
+445 S
-456 AYRKATGELK
+456 
-466 TAEKEL
+466 
-472 KAYETKERRVPGR
+472 
-485 TPTDY
+485 DY
-490 QNELSDARLRA
+490 QDALSDARLRA

-559 EADRIRQDASS
+559 EAGRIRQDASS

-718 KRSMDE
+718 KRSMDK
-724 YAKAQE
+724 YANAQE
-730 SVQKAQ
+730 TARQAQ

-751 VYRDETGKLTTKL
+751 LYRDETGKLVTEL
-764 LTQEQAEKKLTEAQ
+764 LTQEQAEKKLSEAQ

-814 GFGVSEDENAKRVIE
+814 GFGVSVDENAKRVIE

-900 KVIAKQKE
+900 KVIAKQKK

-967 QREDIS
+967 QREGIS

-1039 LEVQE
+1039 QEVQE

-1113 EKTEWRTGWSGLR
+1113 EKTEWRTGQGR
-1126 RKRTQVVTEAAG
+1126 RGRSRYKVVTEAAG
-1138 VLNQA
+1138 VLNET

-1167 EIFGWKGDGTESQS
+1167 EIFGWQGDSAGSQS
-1181 GRGGAFTAMTQ
+1181 GRSGAFTTMTQ

>member
-21 VEGNLAALESFN
+21 AEGNLAALESFN

-137 IPMFTDAVSN
+137 IPMFTDAVGN
-147 ARREYEL
+147 ARKEYEL

-162 TPVWKQVASAMFSP
+162 TPVWKQVAASLFSP
-176 QTALATLITLTVMY
+176 QTALAALITLTVVY
-190 SKEIWASIKGLG
+190 GKEIGEWIKGLFG
-202 GARDATLELL
+202 GKNAMDELRESMRETYEVEKEANATFVK
-212 SAEQEMALARNK
+212 SRFEMDRV
-224 AQESIKKER
+224 IK
-233 AELELIYSKLRDTS
+233 SV
-247 LSTRERTAAINE
+247 REF
-259 WVKRYPEYAGILD
+259 KG
-272 GEQVSLSKLESSYRA
+272 
-287 LSKEIYANAVARNY
+287 SKEEERKKVTELNRTYGETFGYYQTLSEWYDTLMKKSSDYIEILVLEQKARKWLDKAVEESDKADKLKAEGVESHRPWFGAGGKIHKFFGGGSTDQFGSDPALVAYNKMLKDIYDA
-301 ADRIADLSVRKEKE
+301 E
-315 EIRRL
+315 EDAL
-320 NQKLT
+320 K
-325 VARAEEDLKKQEEDF
+325 RAEEFQDKAARIKEGTNINTVVSGSVEELENSIAEKRKALKKLTNKED
-340 SRKEQEGFG
+340 
-349 TATAKIDARKK
+349 
-360 VEASRRNVEE
+360 
-370 QKRIYNDILGNL
+370 Y
-382 QAYENNIA
+382 
-390 AIEKRIKTADLFPQ
+390 
-404 PEEGTYDYWTAQKE
+404 
-418 RSEAVLKEIRSDIK
+418 
-432 RTLDEAAGEGRDL
+432 EAAMKVIEAEEKKLETITGKKNKDGGRNA
-445 FSLGIDKSTVE
+445 S
-456 AYRKATGELK
+456 
-466 TAEKEL
+466 
-472 KAYETKERRVPGR
+472 
-485 TPTDY
+485 DY
-490 QNELSDARLRA
+490 QDALSDARLRA

-535 DKEERELLSRLEKSK
+535 DKGERELLSRLEKSK

-559 EADRIRQDASS
+559 EAGRIRQDASS

-724 YAKAQE
+724 YANAQE
-730 SVQKAQ
+730 TARQAQ

-751 VYRDETGKLTTKL
+751 LYRDETGKLVTEL
-764 LTQEQAEKKLTEAQ
+764 LTQEQAEKKLSEAQ

-814 GFGVSEDENAKRVIE
+814 GFGVSVDENAKRVIE

-967 QREDIS
+967 QREGIS

-1039 LEVQE
+1039 QEVQE

-1113 EKTEWRTGWSGLR
+1113 EKTEWRTGQGR
-1126 RKRTQVVTEAAG
+1126 RGRSRYKVVTEAAG
-1138 VLNQA
+1138 VLNET

-1167 EIFGWKGDGTESQS
+1167 EIFGWQGDSAGSQS
-1181 GRGGAFTAMTQ
+1181 GRSGAFTTMTQ

>member
-11 DDKTLAGMKS
+11 DDRTLAGMKS
-21 VEGNLAALESFN
+21 AEGNIAALESFN

-50 YKQLQ
+50 YRQLQ

-66 DIQALKGVIGSL
+66 DIQALKGVIGGL

-86 AAKRQANETP
+86 AAKRQAGETP

-106 NQVKMTMA
+106 NQVRMTMA

-147 ARREYEL
+147 ARKEYEL

-162 TPVWKQVASAMFSP
+162 TPVWKQVAASLFSP
-176 QTALATLITLTVMY
+176 QTALAALITLTVVY
-190 SKEIWASIKGLG
+190 GKEIGEWIKGLFG
-202 GARDATLELL
+202 GKNAMDELRESMRETYEVEKEANATFVK
-212 SAEQEMALARNK
+212 SRFEMDRV
-224 AQESIKKER
+224 IKSVKEF
-233 AELELIYSKLRDTS
+233 K
-247 LSTRERTAAINE
+247 
-259 WVKRYPEYAGILD
+259 G
-272 GEQVSLSKLESSYRA
+272 
-287 LSKEIYANAVARNY
+287 SKEEERKKVTELNRTYGETFGYYQTLSEWYDTLMKKSSDYIEVLVLEQKARKWLDKAVEESDKADKLKAEGAESHRPWFGAGGKIHKFFGGGSTDQFGSDPASVAYNKMLKDIYDA
-301 ADRIADLSVRKEKE
+301 E
-315 EIRRL
+315 EDAL
-320 NQKLT
+320 K
-325 VARAEEDLKKQEEDF
+325 RAEEFQDKAARIKEGTNINTVVSGSVEELENSIAEKRKALKKLTNKED
-340 SRKEQEGFG
+340 
-349 TATAKIDARKK
+349 
-360 VEASRRNVEE
+360 
-370 QKRIYNDILGNL
+370 Y
-382 QAYENNIA
+382 
-390 AIEKRIKTADLFPQ
+390 
-404 PEEGTYDYWTAQKE
+404 
-418 RSEAVLKEIRSDIK
+418 
-432 RTLDEAAGEGRDL
+432 EAAMKVIEAEEKKLETITGKKNKDGGRNA
-445 FSLGIDKSTVE
+445 S
-456 AYRKATGELK
+456 
-466 TAEKEL
+466 
-472 KAYETKERRVPGR
+472 
-485 TPTDY
+485 DY
-490 QNELSDARLRA
+490 QDALSDARLRA

-570 QRVIAGV
+570 QRVVAGV
-577 QYMQEVYEEEKQFRE
+577 QYMQDVYDEEKQFRE

-661 GNLDTQST
+661 GNLDAQST

-724 YAKAQE
+724 YAKAQGT
-730 SVQKAQ
+730 VQKAQ

-751 VYRDETGKLTTKL
+751 QYRDETGKLVTGL

-814 GFGVSEDENAKRVIE
+814 GFGVSVDENAKRVIE

-967 QREDIS
+967 QREGIS

-1039 LEVQE
+1039 QEVQE

-1056 NVRSSFLDMLMDMD
+1056 SVRSSFLDMLMDMD

-1078 NFEKYMQKA
+1078 NFEKYMQRA

-1096 YNERIKE
+1096 YNERLRK

-1113 EKTEWRTGWSGLR
+1113 EKTEWRTGQGR
-1126 RKRTQVVTEAAG
+1126 RGRNRYKVTTEAAG
-1138 VLNQA
+1138 VLSQTEYDA
-1143 EHDML
+1143 L
-1148 KEAWDS
+1148 KESWDS
-1154 IVSDALAQRDAMK
+1154 IVSDALAERDAMK
-1167 EIFGWKGDGTESQS
+1167 EIFGWQGDPASSQS
-1181 GRGGAFTAMTQ
+1181 GRSGAFTTMTQ

-1241 YLEGINEIMEYFR
+1241 YLESINEIMEYFR
-1254 NNGIKVS
+1254 NNGIEVS

>member
-11 DDKTLAGMKS
+11 DDRTLAGMKS
-21 VEGNLAALESFN
+21 AEGNIAALESFN

-39 LQGELKQLERQ
+39 LQKELKQLERQ
-50 YKQLQ
+50 YRQLQ

-66 DIQALKGVIGSL
+66 DIQALKGVIGGL

-86 AAKRQANETP
+86 AAKRQAGETP

-106 NQVKMTMA
+106 NQVRMTMA

-147 ARREYEL
+147 ARKEYEL

-162 TPVWKQVASAMFSP
+162 TPVWKQVAASLFSP
-176 QTALATLITLTVMY
+176 QTALAALITLTVVY
-190 SKEIWASIKGLG
+190 HKEIGEWIKGLFG
-202 GARDATLELL
+202 GKNAMDELRESMRETYEVEKEANATFVK
-212 SAEQEMALARNK
+212 SRFEMDRV
-224 AQESIKKER
+224 IKSVKEF
-233 AELELIYSKLRDTS
+233 K
-247 LSTRERTAAINE
+247 
-259 WVKRYPEYAGILD
+259 G
-272 GEQVSLSKLESSYRA
+272 
-287 LSKEIYANAVARNY
+287 SKEEERKKVTELNRTYGETFGYYQTLSEWYDTLMKKSSDYIEVLVLEQKARKWLDKAVEESDKADKLKAEGVEAHRPWFGAGGKIHKFFGGGSTNQFGSDPALVAYNRKLKGIYDA
-301 ADRIADLSVRKEKE
+301 E
-315 EIRRL
+315 EDAL
-320 NQKLT
+320 K
-325 VARAEEDLKKQEEDF
+325 RAEEFQDKAARIKEGTNINTVVSGSVEELENSIAEKRKALKKLTNKED
-340 SRKEQEGFG
+340 
-349 TATAKIDARKK
+349 
-360 VEASRRNVEE
+360 
-370 QKRIYNDILGNL
+370 Y
-382 QAYENNIA
+382 
-390 AIEKRIKTADLFPQ
+390 
-404 PEEGTYDYWTAQKE
+404 
-418 RSEAVLKEIRSDIK
+418 
-432 RTLDEAAGEGRDL
+432 EAAMKVIEAEEKKLETITGKKNKDGGRNA
-445 FSLGIDKSTVE
+445 S
-456 AYRKATGELK
+456 
-466 TAEKEL
+466 
-472 KAYETKERRVPGR
+472 
-485 TPTDY
+485 DY
-490 QNELSDARLRA
+490 QDALSDARLRA

-570 QRVIAGV
+570 QRVVAGV
-577 QYMQEVYEEEKQFRE
+577 QYMQDVYDEEKQFRE

-643 KELDFGEFKK
+643 KELDFGELKK

-661 GNLDTQST
+661 GNLDAQST

-724 YAKAQE
+724 YANAQE
-730 SVQKAQ
+730 TVQKAQ

-751 VYRDETGKLTTKL
+751 LYRDETGKLVTGL
-764 LTQEQAEKKLTEAQ
+764 LTQEQAEKKLAEAQ

-814 GFGVSEDENAKRVIE
+814 GFGVSVDENAKRVIE

-967 QREDIS
+967 QREGIS

-1039 LEVQE
+1039 QEVQE

-1056 NVRSSFLDMLMDMD
+1056 SVRSSFLDMLMDMD

-1096 YNERIKE
+1096 YNGRLRE

-1113 EKTEWRTGWSGLR
+1113 EKTEWRTGQGR
-1126 RKRTQVVTEAAG
+1126 RGRNRYKVTTEAAG
-1138 VLNQA
+1138 VLSQTEYDA
-1143 EHDML
+1143 L
-1148 KEAWDS
+1148 KDSWNS
-1154 IVSDALAQRDAMK
+1154 IVSDALAERDAMK
-1167 EIFGWKGDGTESQS
+1167 EIFGWQGDPASSQS
-1181 GRGGAFTAMTQ
+1181 GRSGAFTTMTQ

-1241 YLEGINEIMEYFR
+1241 YLESINEIMEYFR
-1254 NNGIKVS
+1254 NNGIEVS

>member
-21 VEGNLAALESFN
+21 AEGNIAALESFN

-147 ARREYEL
+147 ARKEYEL

-162 TPVWKQVASAMFSP
+162 TPVWKQVAASLFSP
-176 QTALATLITLTVMY
+176 QTALAALITLTVVY
-190 SKEIWASIKGLG
+190 GKEIGEWIKGLFG
-202 GARDATLELL
+202 GKNAMDELRESMRETYEVEKEANATFVK
-212 SAEQEMALARNK
+212 SRFEMDRV
-224 AQESIKKER
+224 IK
-233 AELELIYSKLRDTS
+233 SV
-247 LSTRERTAAINE
+247 REF
-259 WVKRYPEYAGILD
+259 KG
-272 GEQVSLSKLESSYRA
+272 
-287 LSKEIYANAVARNY
+287 SKEEERKKVTELNRTYGETFGYYQTLSEWYDTLMKKSSDYIEILVLEQKARKWLDKAVEESDKADKLKAEGVESHRPWFGAGGKIHKFFAGGSTDQFGSDPALVAYNKMLKDIYDA
-301 ADRIADLSVRKEKE
+301 E
-315 EIRRL
+315 EDAL
-320 NQKLT
+320 K
-325 VARAEEDLKKQEEDF
+325 RAEEFQDKAARIKEGTNINTVVSGSVEELENSIAEKRKALKKLTNKED
-340 SRKEQEGFG
+340 
-349 TATAKIDARKK
+349 
-360 VEASRRNVEE
+360 
-370 QKRIYNDILGNL
+370 Y
-382 QAYENNIA
+382 
-390 AIEKRIKTADLFPQ
+390 
-404 PEEGTYDYWTAQKE
+404 
-418 RSEAVLKEIRSDIK
+418 
-432 RTLDEAAGEGRDL
+432 EAAMKVIEAEEKKLETITGKKNKDGGRNA
-445 FSLGIDKSTVE
+445 S
-456 AYRKATGELK
+456 
-466 TAEKEL
+466 
-472 KAYETKERRVPGR
+472 
-485 TPTDY
+485 DY
-490 QNELSDARLRA
+490 QDALSDARLRA

-559 EADRIRQDASS
+559 EAGRIRQDASS

-724 YAKAQE
+724 YANAQE
-730 SVQKAQ
+730 TARQAQ
-736 EDLNTVMAGGKVITG
+736 EDLNTVMAGGKVITSL
-751 VYRDETGKLTTKL
+751 YRDETGKLVTEL
-764 LTQEQAEKKLTEAQ
+764 LTQEQAEKKLSEAQ

-814 GFGVSEDENAKRVIE
+814 GFGVSVDENAKRVIE

-967 QREDIS
+967 QREGIS

-1039 LEVQE
+1039 QEVQE

-1113 EKTEWRTGWSGLR
+1113 EKTEWRTGQGR
-1126 RKRTQVVTEAAG
+1126 RGRSRYKVVTEAAG
-1138 VLNQA
+1138 VLNET

-1167 EIFGWKGDGTESQS
+1167 EIFGWQGDSAGSQS
-1181 GRGGAFTAMTQ
+1181 GRSGAFTTMTQ

>member
-119 LPSLAMGPQM
+119 LPSLPMGPQM

-147 ARREYEL
+147 ARREYEV

-631 KAMLKRRREDEL
+631 KAMLKRRRKDEL

-724 YAKAQE
+724 YANAQGT
-730 SVQKAQ
+730 VQKAQ

-814 GFGVSEDENAKRVIE
+814 GFGVSVDENAKRVIE

>member
-21 VEGNLAALESFN
+21 AEGNLAALESFN

-137 IPMFTDAVSN
+137 IPMFTDAVGN
-147 ARREYEL
+147 ARKEYEL

-162 TPVWKQVASAMFSP
+162 TPVWKQVAASLFSP
-176 QTALATLITLTVMY
+176 QTALAALITLTVVY
-190 SKEIWASIKGLG
+190 GKEIGEWIKGLFG
-202 GARDATLELL
+202 GKNAMDELRESMRETYEVEKEANATFVK
-212 SAEQEMALARNK
+212 SRFEMDRV
-224 AQESIKKER
+224 IK
-233 AELELIYSKLRDTS
+233 SV
-247 LSTRERTAAINE
+247 REF
-259 WVKRYPEYAGILD
+259 KG
-272 GEQVSLSKLESSYRA
+272 
-287 LSKEIYANAVARNY
+287 SKEEERKKVTELNRTYGETFGYYQTLSEWYDTLMKKSSDYIEILVLEQKARKWLDKAVEESDKADKLKAEGVESHRPWFGAGGKIHKFFGGGSTDRFGSDPALVAYNKMLKDIYDA
-301 ADRIADLSVRKEKE
+301 E
-315 EIRRL
+315 EDAL
-320 NQKLT
+320 K
-325 VARAEEDLKKQEEDF
+325 RAEEFQDKAARIKEGTNINTVVSGSVEELENSIAEKRKALKKLTNKED
-340 SRKEQEGFG
+340 
-349 TATAKIDARKK
+349 
-360 VEASRRNVEE
+360 
-370 QKRIYNDILGNL
+370 
-382 QAYENNIA
+382 
-390 AIEKRIKTADLFPQ
+390 
-404 PEEGTYDYWTAQKE
+404 
-418 RSEAVLKEIRSDIK
+418 
-432 RTLDEAAGEGRDL
+432 
-445 FSLGIDKSTVE
+445 
-456 AYRKATGELK
+456 
-466 TAEKEL
+466 
-472 KAYETKERRVPGR
+472 YETAMKVIEAEEKKLETITGKKNKDGGR
-485 TPTDY
+485 NASDY
-490 QNELSDARLRA
+490 QDALSDARLRA

-559 EADRIRQDASS
+559 EAGRIRQDASS

-724 YAKAQE
+724 YANAQE
-730 SVQKAQ
+730 TARQAQ

-751 VYRDETGKLTTKL
+751 LYRDETGKLVTEL
-764 LTQEQAEKKLTEAQ
+764 LTQEQAEKKLSEAQ

-814 GFGVSEDENAKRVIE
+814 GFGVSVDENAKRVIE

-967 QREDIS
+967 QREGIS

-1039 LEVQE
+1039 QEVQE

-1113 EKTEWRTGWSGLR
+1113 EKTEWRTGQGR
-1126 RKRTQVVTEAAG
+1126 RGRSRYKVVTEAAG
-1138 VLNQA
+1138 VLNET

-1167 EIFGWKGDGTESQS
+1167 EIFGWQGDSAGSQS
-1181 GRGGAFTAMTQ
+1181 GRSGAFTTMTQ

>member
-1 MQPIKLEIFL
+1 
-11 DDKTLAGMKS
+11 MKS
-21 VEGNLAALESFN
+21 AEGNIAALESFN

-96 LVAHDPAPKL
+96 LVAQDPAPKL

-147 ARREYEL
+147 ARKEYEL

-162 TPVWKQVASAMFSP
+162 TPVWKQVAASLFSP
-176 QTALATLITLTVMY
+176 QTALAALITLTVVY
-190 SKEIWASIKGLG
+190 GKEIGEWIKGLFG
-202 GARDATLELL
+202 GKNAMDELRESMRETYEVEKEANATFVK
-212 SAEQEMALARNK
+212 SRFEMDRV
-224 AQESIKKER
+224 IK
-233 AELELIYSKLRDTS
+233 SV
-247 LSTRERTAAINE
+247 REF
-259 WVKRYPEYAGILD
+259 KG
-272 GEQVSLSKLESSYRA
+272 
-287 LSKEIYANAVARNY
+287 SKEEERKKVTELNRTYGETFGYYQTLSEWYDTLMKKSSDYIEILVLEQKARKWLDKAVEESDKADKLKAEGVESHRPWFGAGGKIHKFFGGGSTDRFGSDPALVAYNKMLKDIYDA
-301 ADRIADLSVRKEKE
+301 E
-315 EIRRL
+315 EDAL
-320 NQKLT
+320 K
-325 VARAEEDLKKQEEDF
+325 RAEEFQDKAARIKEGTNINTVVSGSVEELENSIAEKRKALKKLTNKED
-340 SRKEQEGFG
+340 
-349 TATAKIDARKK
+349 
-360 VEASRRNVEE
+360 
-370 QKRIYNDILGNL
+370 Y
-382 QAYENNIA
+382 
-390 AIEKRIKTADLFPQ
+390 
-404 PEEGTYDYWTAQKE
+404 
-418 RSEAVLKEIRSDIK
+418 
-432 RTLDEAAGEGRDL
+432 EAAMKVIEAEEKKLETITGKKNKDGGRNA
-445 FSLGIDKSTVE
+445 S
-456 AYRKATGELK
+456 
-466 TAEKEL
+466 
-472 KAYETKERRVPGR
+472 
-485 TPTDY
+485 DY
-490 QNELSDARLRA
+490 QDALSDARLRA

-559 EADRIRQDASS
+559 EAGRIRQDASS

-724 YAKAQE
+724 YANAQE
-730 SVQKAQ
+730 TARQAQ

-751 VYRDETGKLTTKL
+751 LYRDETGKLVTEL
-764 LTQEQAEKKLTEAQ
+764 LTQEQAEKKLSEAQ

-814 GFGVSEDENAKRVIE
+814 GFGVSVDENAKRVIE

-967 QREDIS
+967 QREGIS

-1039 LEVQE
+1039 QEVQE

-1113 EKTEWRTGWSGLR
+1113 EKTEWRTGQGR
-1126 RKRTQVVTEAAG
+1126 RGRSRYKVVTEAAG
-1138 VLNQA
+1138 VLNET

-1167 EIFGWKGDGTESQS
+1167 EIFGWQGDSAGSQS
-1181 GRGGAFTAMTQ
+1181 GRSGAFTTMTQ

-1216 EELAKSRKEDHD
+1216 EELAKSRKEEHD

>member
-11 DDKTLAGMKS
+11 DDRTLAGMKS
-21 VEGNLAALESFN
+21 AEGNIAALESFN

-50 YKQLQ
+50 YRQLQ

-66 DIQALKGVIGSL
+66 DIQALKGVIGGL

-86 AAKRQANETP
+86 AAKRQAGETP

-106 NQVKMTMA
+106 NQVRMTMA

-147 ARREYEL
+147 ARKEYEL

-162 TPVWKQVASAMFSP
+162 TPVWKQVAASLFSP
-176 QTALATLITLTVMY
+176 QTALAALITLTVVY
-190 SKEIWASIKGLG
+190 GKEIGEWIKGLFG
-202 GARDATLELL
+202 GKNAMDELRESMRETYEVEKEANATFVK
-212 SAEQEMALARNK
+212 SRFEMDRV
-224 AQESIKKER
+224 IKSVKEF
-233 AELELIYSKLRDTS
+233 K
-247 LSTRERTAAINE
+247 
-259 WVKRYPEYAGILD
+259 G
-272 GEQVSLSKLESSYRA
+272 
-287 LSKEIYANAVARNY
+287 SKEEERKKVTELNRTYGETFGYYQTLSEWYDTLMKKSSDYIEVLVLEQKARKWLDKAVEESDKADKLKAEGAESHRPWFGAGGKIHKFFGGGSTDQFGSDPASVAYNKMFKDIYDA
-301 ADRIADLSVRKEKE
+301 E
-315 EIRRL
+315 EDAL
-320 NQKLT
+320 K
-325 VARAEEDLKKQEEDF
+325 RAEEFQDKAARIKEGTNINTVVSGSVEELENSIAEKRKALKKLTNKED
-340 SRKEQEGFG
+340 
-349 TATAKIDARKK
+349 
-360 VEASRRNVEE
+360 
-370 QKRIYNDILGNL
+370 Y
-382 QAYENNIA
+382 
-390 AIEKRIKTADLFPQ
+390 
-404 PEEGTYDYWTAQKE
+404 
-418 RSEAVLKEIRSDIK
+418 
-432 RTLDEAAGEGRDL
+432 EAAMIVIEAEEKKLETITGKKNKDGGRNA
-445 FSLGIDKSTVE
+445 S
-456 AYRKATGELK
+456 
-466 TAEKEL
+466 
-472 KAYETKERRVPGR
+472 
-485 TPTDY
+485 DY
-490 QNELSDARLRA
+490 QDALSDARLRA

-570 QRVIAGV
+570 QRVVAGV
-577 QYMQEVYEEEKQFRE
+577 QYMQDVYDEEKQFRE

-661 GNLDTQST
+661 GNLDAQST

-730 SVQKAQ
+730 TVQKAQ

-751 VYRDETGKLTTKL
+751 LYRDETGKLVTGL

-801 YGQAADDVVSMLE
+801 YTQAADDVVSMLE
-814 GFGVSEDENAKRVIE
+814 GFGVSVDENAKRVIE
-829 GFNTMSEGIGQFANS
+829 GFNTMSEGISQFANS

-967 QREDIS
+967 QREGIS

-1039 LEVQE
+1039 QEVQE

-1056 NVRSSFLDMLMDMD
+1056 SVRSSFLDMLMDMD

-1096 YNERIKE
+1096 YNGRLRE

-1113 EKTEWRTGWSGLR
+1113 EKTEWRTGQGR
-1126 RKRTQVVTEAAG
+1126 RGRNRYKVTTEAAG
-1138 VLNQA
+1138 VLSQTEYDA
-1143 EHDML
+1143 L
-1148 KEAWDS
+1148 KDSWNS
-1154 IVSDALAQRDAMK
+1154 IVSDALAERDAMK
-1167 EIFGWKGDGTESQS
+1167 EIFGWQGDPASSQS
-1181 GRGGAFTAMTQ
+1181 GRSGAFTTMTQ
-1192 EQGTLLEGLFTSLQD
+1192 EQDTLLEGLFISLQD

-1241 YLEGINEIMEYFR
+1241 YLESINEIMEYFR
-1254 NNGIKVS
+1254 NNGIEVS

>member
-1 MQPIKLEIFL
+1 
-11 DDKTLAGMKS
+11 MKS
-21 VEGNLAALESFN
+21 AEGNIAALESFN

-50 YKQLQ
+50 YRQLQ

-66 DIQALKGVIGSL
+66 DIQALKGVIGGL

-86 AAKRQANETP
+86 AAKKQASETP

-106 NQVKMTMA
+106 NQVRMTMA

-147 ARREYEL
+147 ARKEYEL

-162 TPVWKQVASAMFSP
+162 TPVWKQVAASLFSP
-176 QTALATLITLTVMY
+176 QTALAALITLTVVY
-190 SKEIWASIKGLG
+190 GKEIGEWIKGLFG
-202 GARDATLELL
+202 GKNAMDELRESMRETYEVEKEANATFVKSRFEMDRVIKSVKEFKGSKEEERKKVTELNRTYGETFGYYQTLSEWYDTLMKKSSDYIEVLVLEQKARKWLDKAVEESDKADKLKAEGAESHRPWFGAGGKIHKFFGGGSTDQFGSDPASVVYNKKLKDIYDAE
-212 SAEQEMALARNK
+212 EDALK
-224 AQESIKKER
+224 R
-233 AELELIYSKLRDTS
+233 AEEFQDK
-247 LSTRERTAAINE
+247 AARIKEGTNINT
-259 WVKRYPEYAGILD
+259 V
-272 GEQVSLSKLESSYRA
+272 VSGSVEELESSIAEKRKA
-287 LSKEIYANAVARNY
+287 LK
-301 ADRIADLSVRKEKE
+301 
-315 EIRRL
+315 
-320 NQKLT
+320 KLT
-325 VARAEEDLKKQEEDF
+325 NKEDYEAAMKVIEAEEKKLETIT
-340 SRKEQEGFG
+340 G
-349 TATAKIDARKK
+349 KK
-360 VEASRRNVEE
+360 NKDGGRNAS
-370 QKRIYNDILGNL
+370 
-382 QAYENNIA
+382 
-390 AIEKRIKTADLFPQ
+390 
-404 PEEGTYDYWTAQKE
+404 
-418 RSEAVLKEIRSDIK
+418 
-432 RTLDEAAGEGRDL
+432 
-445 FSLGIDKSTVE
+445 
-456 AYRKATGELK
+456 
-466 TAEKEL
+466 
-472 KAYETKERRVPGR
+472 
-485 TPTDY
+485 DY
-490 QNELSDARLRA
+490 QDALSDARLRA

-570 QRVIAGV
+570 QRVVAGV
-577 QYMQEVYEEEKQFRE
+577 QYMQDVYDEEKQFRE

-631 KAMLKRRREDEL
+631 KAILKRRREDEL

-661 GNLDTQST
+661 GNLDAQST

-724 YAKAQE
+724 YANAQE
-730 SVQKAQ
+730 TVQKAQ

-751 VYRDETGKLTTKL
+751 LYRDETGKLVTGL
-764 LTQEQAEKKLTEAQ
+764 LTQEQAEKKLAEAQ

-814 GFGVSEDENAKRVIE
+814 GFGVSVDENAKRVIE

-967 QREDIS
+967 QREGIS

-1039 LEVQE
+1039 QEVQE

-1056 NVRSSFLDMLMDMD
+1056 SVRSSFLDMLMDMD

-1078 NFEKYMQKA
+1078 NFEKYMQRA

-1096 YNERIKE
+1096 YNERLRK

-1113 EKTEWRTGWSGLR
+1113 EKTEWRTGQGR
-1126 RKRTQVVTEAAG
+1126 RGRNRYKVTTEAAG
-1138 VLNQA
+1138 VLSQTEYDA
-1143 EHDML
+1143 L
-1148 KEAWDS
+1148 KDSWNS
-1154 IVSDALAQRDAMK
+1154 IVSDALAERDAMK
-1167 EIFGWKGDGTESQS
+1167 EIFGWQGDPASSQS
-1181 GRGGAFTAMTQ
+1181 GRSGAFTTMTQ

-1241 YLEGINEIMEYFR
+1241 YLESINEIMEYFR
-1254 NNGIKVS
+1254 NNGIEVS

>member
-11 DDKTLAGMKS
+11 DDRTLAGMKS
-21 VEGNLAALESFN
+21 AEGNIAALESFN

-50 YKQLQ
+50 YRQLQ

-66 DIQALKGVIGSL
+66 DIQALKGVIGGL

-86 AAKRQANETP
+86 AAKRQAGETP

-106 NQVKMTMA
+106 NQVRMTMA

-137 IPMFTDAVSN
+137 IPLFTDAVSN
-147 ARREYEL
+147 ARKEYEL

-162 TPVWKQVASAMFSP
+162 TPVWKQVAASLFSP
-176 QTALATLITLTVMY
+176 QTALAALITLTVVY
-190 SKEIWASIKGLG
+190 GKEIGEWIKGLFG
-202 GARDATLELL
+202 GKNAMDELRESMRETYEVEKEANATFVK
-212 SAEQEMALARNK
+212 SRFEMDRVVK
-224 AQESIKKER
+224 SVKEF
-233 AELELIYSKLRDTS
+233 K
-247 LSTRERTAAINE
+247 
-259 WVKRYPEYAGILD
+259 G
-272 GEQVSLSKLESSYRA
+272 
-287 LSKEIYANAVARNY
+287 SKEEERKKVTELNRTYGETFGYYQTLSEWYDTLMKKSSDYIEILVLEQKARKWLDKAVEESDKADKLKAEGVEAHRPWFGAGGKIHKFFGGGSTDQFGSDPASVAYNKKLKDIYDA
-301 ADRIADLSVRKEKE
+301 E
-315 EIRRL
+315 EDAL
-320 NQKLT
+320 K
-325 VARAEEDLKKQEEDF
+325 RAEEFQDKAARIKEGTNINTVVSGSVEELENSIAEKRKALKKLTNKED
-340 SRKEQEGFG
+340 
-349 TATAKIDARKK
+349 
-360 VEASRRNVEE
+360 
-370 QKRIYNDILGNL
+370 Y
-382 QAYENNIA
+382 
-390 AIEKRIKTADLFPQ
+390 
-404 PEEGTYDYWTAQKE
+404 
-418 RSEAVLKEIRSDIK
+418 
-432 RTLDEAAGEGRDL
+432 EAAMKVIEAEEKKLETITGKKNKDGGRNA
-445 FSLGIDKSTVE
+445 S
-456 AYRKATGELK
+456 
-466 TAEKEL
+466 
-472 KAYETKERRVPGR
+472 
-485 TPTDY
+485 DY
-490 QNELSDARLRA
+490 QDALSDARLRA

-570 QRVIAGV
+570 QRVVAGV
-577 QYMQEVYEEEKQFRE
+577 QYMQDVYDEEKQFRE

-661 GNLDTQST
+661 GNLDAQST

-724 YAKAQE
+724 YAKAQGT
-730 SVQKAQ
+730 VQKAQ

-751 VYRDETGKLTTKL
+751 QYRDETGKLVTGL

-814 GFGVSEDENAKRVIE
+814 GFGVSVDENAKRVIE

-967 QREDIS
+967 QREGIS

-1039 LEVQE
+1039 HEVQE

-1056 NVRSSFLDMLMDMD
+1056 SVRSSFLDMLMDMD

-1096 YNERIKE
+1096 YNERLRK

-1113 EKTEWRTGWSGLR
+1113 EKTEWRTGQGR
-1126 RKRTQVVTEAAG
+1126 RGRNRYKVTTEAAG
-1138 VLNQA
+1138 VLSQT

-1148 KEAWDS
+1148 KDSWDS
-1154 IVSDALAQRDAMK
+1154 IVNDALAERDAMK
-1167 EIFGWKGDGTESQS
+1167 EIFGWQGDPASSQS
-1181 GRGGAFTAMTQ
+1181 GRSGAFTTMTQ

-1241 YLEGINEIMEYFR
+1241 YLESINEIMEYFR
-1254 NNGIKVS
+1254 NNGIEVS

>member
-21 VEGNLAALESFN
+21 AEGNLAALESFN

-137 IPMFTDAVSN
+137 IPMFTDAVGN
-147 ARREYEL
+147 ARKEYEL

-162 TPVWKQVASAMFSP
+162 TPVWKQVAASLFSP
-176 QTALATLITLTVMY
+176 QTALAALITLTVVY
-190 SKEIWASIKGLG
+190 GKEIGEWIKGLFG
-202 GARDATLELL
+202 GKNAMDELRESMRETYEVEKEANATFVK
-212 SAEQEMALARNK
+212 SRFEMDRV
-224 AQESIKKER
+224 IK
-233 AELELIYSKLRDTS
+233 SV
-247 LSTRERTAAINE
+247 REF
-259 WVKRYPEYAGILD
+259 KG
-272 GEQVSLSKLESSYRA
+272 
-287 LSKEIYANAVARNY
+287 SKEEERKKVTELNRTYGETFGYYQTLSEWYDTLMKKSSDYIEILVLEQKARKWLDKAVEESDKADKLKAEGVESHRPWFGAGGKIHKFFGGGSTDRFGSDPALVAYNKMLKDIYDA
-301 ADRIADLSVRKEKE
+301 E
-315 EIRRL
+315 EDAL
-320 NQKLT
+320 K
-325 VARAEEDLKKQEEDF
+325 RAEEFQDKAARIKEGTNINTVVSGSVEELENSIAEKRKALKKLTNKEDYEAAMKVIEAEE
-340 SRKEQEGFG
+340 
-349 TATAKIDARKK
+349 KK
-360 VEASRRNVEE
+360 VETITGKKNKDGGRNAS
-370 QKRIYNDILGNL
+370 
-382 QAYENNIA
+382 
-390 AIEKRIKTADLFPQ
+390 
-404 PEEGTYDYWTAQKE
+404 
-418 RSEAVLKEIRSDIK
+418 
-432 RTLDEAAGEGRDL
+432 
-445 FSLGIDKSTVE
+445 
-456 AYRKATGELK
+456 
-466 TAEKEL
+466 
-472 KAYETKERRVPGR
+472 
-485 TPTDY
+485 DY
-490 QNELSDARLRA
+490 QDALSDARLRA

-559 EADRIRQDASS
+559 EAGRIRQDTSS

-577 QYMQEVYEEEKQFRE
+577 RYMQEVYEEEKQFRE

-724 YAKAQE
+724 YANAQE
-730 SVQKAQ
+730 TARQAQ

-751 VYRDETGKLTTKL
+751 LYRDETGKLVTEL
-764 LTQEQAEKKLTEAQ
+764 LTQEQAEKKLSEAQ

-814 GFGVSEDENAKRVIE
+814 GFGVSVDENAKRVIE

-967 QREDIS
+967 QREGIS

-1039 LEVQE
+1039 QEVQE

-1113 EKTEWRTGWSGLR
+1113 EKTEWRTGQGR
-1126 RKRTQVVTEAAG
+1126 RGRSRYKVVTEAAG
-1138 VLNQA
+1138 VLNET

-1167 EIFGWKGDGTESQS
+1167 EIFGWQGDSAGSQS
-1181 GRGGAFTAMTQ
+1181 GRSGAFTTMTQ

>member
-1 MQPIKLEIFL
+1 
-11 DDKTLAGMKS
+11 MKS
-21 VEGNLAALESFN
+21 AEGNIAALESFN

-50 YKQLQ
+50 YRQLQ

-66 DIQALKGVIGSL
+66 DIQALKGVIGGL

-86 AAKRQANETP
+86 AAKRQAGETP

-106 NQVKMTMA
+106 NQVRMTMA

-147 ARREYEL
+147 ARKEYEL

-162 TPVWKQVASAMFSP
+162 TPVWKQVAASLFSP
-176 QTALATLITLTVMY
+176 QTALAALITLTVVY
-190 SKEIWASIKGLG
+190 GKEIGEWIKGLFG
-202 GARDATLELL
+202 GKNAMDELRESMRETYEVEKEANATFVK
-212 SAEQEMALARNK
+212 SRFEMDRV
-224 AQESIKKER
+224 IKSVKEF
-233 AELELIYSKLRDTS
+233 K
-247 LSTRERTAAINE
+247 
-259 WVKRYPEYAGILD
+259 G
-272 GEQVSLSKLESSYRA
+272 
-287 LSKEIYANAVARNY
+287 SKEEERKKVTELNRTYGETFGYYQTLSEWYDTLMKKSSDYIEVLVLEQKARKWLDKAVEESDKADKLKAEGAESHRPWFGAGGKIHKFFGGGSTDQFGSDPASVVYNKKLKDIYDA
-301 ADRIADLSVRKEKE
+301 E
-315 EIRRL
+315 EDAL
-320 NQKLT
+320 K
-325 VARAEEDLKKQEEDF
+325 RAEEFQDKAARIKEGTNINTVVSGSVEELENSIAEKRKALKKLTNKED
-340 SRKEQEGFG
+340 
-349 TATAKIDARKK
+349 
-360 VEASRRNVEE
+360 
-370 QKRIYNDILGNL
+370 Y
-382 QAYENNIA
+382 
-390 AIEKRIKTADLFPQ
+390 
-404 PEEGTYDYWTAQKE
+404 
-418 RSEAVLKEIRSDIK
+418 
-432 RTLDEAAGEGRDL
+432 EAAMKVIEAEEKKLETITGKKNKDGGRNA
-445 FSLGIDKSTVE
+445 S
-456 AYRKATGELK
+456 
-466 TAEKEL
+466 
-472 KAYETKERRVPGR
+472 
-485 TPTDY
+485 DY
-490 QNELSDARLRA
+490 QDALSDARLRA

-570 QRVIAGV
+570 QRVVAGV
-577 QYMQEVYEEEKQFRE
+577 QYMQDVYDEEKQFRE

-669 EALSALRDKLKEYI
+669 ESLSALRDKLKEYI

-724 YAKAQE
+724 YANAQE
-730 SVQKAQ
+730 TVQKAQ

-751 VYRDETGKLTTKL
+751 LYRDETGKLVTGL

-814 GFGVSEDENAKRVIE
+814 GFGVSVDENAKRVIE

-942 GKAYLNAGASKGFLG
+942 EKAYLNAGASKGFLG

-967 QREDIS
+967 QREGIS

-1039 LEVQE
+1039 QEVQE

-1056 NVRSSFLDMLMDMD
+1056 SVRSSFLDMLMDMD

-1096 YNERIKE
+1096 YNGRLRE

-1113 EKTEWRTGWSGLR
+1113 EKTEWRTGQGR
-1126 RKRTQVVTEAAG
+1126 RGRNRYKVTTEAAG
-1138 VLNQA
+1138 VLSQTEYDA
-1143 EHDML
+1143 L
-1148 KEAWDS
+1148 KDSWDS
-1154 IVSDALAQRDAMK
+1154 IVSDALAERDAMK
-1167 EIFGWKGDGTESQS
+1167 EIFGWKGDPASSQS
-1181 GRGGAFTAMTQ
+1181 GRSGAFTAMTQ

-1228 LLVSIAENTAYCR
+1228 LLVSITENTAYCR
-1241 YLEGINEIMEYFR
+1241 YLESINEIMEYFR
-1254 NNGIKVS
+1254 NNGIEVS

>member
-1 MQPIKLEIFL
+1 
-11 DDKTLAGMKS
+11 MKS
-21 VEGNLAALESFN
+21 AEGNIAALESFN

-147 ARREYEL
+147 ARKEYEL

-162 TPVWKQVASAMFSP
+162 TPVWKQVAASLFSP
-176 QTALATLITLTVMY
+176 QTALAALITLTVVY
-190 SKEIWASIKGLG
+190 GKEIGEWIKGLFG
-202 GARDATLELL
+202 GKNAMDELRESMRETYEVEKEANATFVK
-212 SAEQEMALARNK
+212 SRFEMDRV
-224 AQESIKKER
+224 IK
-233 AELELIYSKLRDTS
+233 SV
-247 LSTRERTAAINE
+247 REF
-259 WVKRYPEYAGILD
+259 KG
-272 GEQVSLSKLESSYRA
+272 
-287 LSKEIYANAVARNY
+287 SKEEERKKVTELNRTYGETFGYYQTLSEWYDTLMKKSSDYIEILVLEQKARKWLDKAVEESDKADKLKAEGVESHRPWFGAGGKIHKFFGGGSTDRFGSDPALVAYNKMLKDIYDA
-301 ADRIADLSVRKEKE
+301 E
-315 EIRRL
+315 EDAL
-320 NQKLT
+320 K
-325 VARAEEDLKKQEEDF
+325 RAEEFQDKAARIKEGTNINTVVSGSVEELENSIAEKRKALKKLTNKED
-340 SRKEQEGFG
+340 
-349 TATAKIDARKK
+349 
-360 VEASRRNVEE
+360 
-370 QKRIYNDILGNL
+370 Y
-382 QAYENNIA
+382 
-390 AIEKRIKTADLFPQ
+390 
-404 PEEGTYDYWTAQKE
+404 
-418 RSEAVLKEIRSDIK
+418 
-432 RTLDEAAGEGRDL
+432 EAAMKVIEAEEKKLETITGKKNKDGGRNA
-445 FSLGIDKSTVE
+445 S
-456 AYRKATGELK
+456 
-466 TAEKEL
+466 
-472 KAYETKERRVPGR
+472 
-485 TPTDY
+485 DY
-490 QNELSDARLRA
+490 QDALSDARLRA

-559 EADRIRQDASS
+559 EAGRIRQDASS

-724 YAKAQE
+724 YANAQE
-730 SVQKAQ
+730 TARQAQ

-751 VYRDETGKLTTKL
+751 LYRDETGKLVTEL
-764 LTQEQAEKKLTEAQ
+764 LTQEQAEKKLSEAQ

-814 GFGVSEDENAKRVIE
+814 GFGVSVDENAKRVIE

-967 QREDIS
+967 QREGIS

-1039 LEVQE
+1039 QEVQE

-1113 EKTEWRTGWSGLR
+1113 EKTEWRTGQGR
-1126 RKRTQVVTEAAG
+1126 RGRSRYKVVTEAAG
-1138 VLNQA
+1138 VLNET

-1167 EIFGWKGDGTESQS
+1167 EIFGWQGDSASSQS
-1181 GRGGAFTAMTQ
+1181 GRSGAFTTMTQ

-1216 EELAKSRKEDHD
+1216 EELAKSRKEEHD

>member
-11 DDKTLAGMKS
+11 DDRTLAGMKS
-21 VEGNLAALESFN
+21 AEGNIAALESFN

-50 YKQLQ
+50 YRQLQ

-66 DIQALKGVIGSL
+66 DIQALKGVIGGL

-86 AAKRQANETP
+86 AAKRQAGETP

-106 NQVKMTMA
+106 NQVRMTMA

-147 ARREYEL
+147 ARKEYEL

-162 TPVWKQVASAMFSP
+162 TPVWKQVAASLFSP
-176 QTALATLITLTVMY
+176 QTALAALITLTVVY
-190 SKEIWASIKGLG
+190 GKEIGEWIKGLFG
-202 GARDATLELL
+202 GKNAMDELRESMRETYEVEKEANATFVKSRFEMDRVIKSVKEFKGSKEEERKKVTELNRTYGETFGYYQTLSEWYDTLMKKSSDYIEVLVLEQKARKWLDKAVEESDKADKLKAEGAESHRPWFGAGGKIHKFFGGGSTDQFGSDPASVVYNKKLKDIYDAE
-212 SAEQEMALARNK
+212 EDALK
-224 AQESIKKER
+224 R
-233 AELELIYSKLRDTS
+233 AEEFQDK
-247 LSTRERTAAINE
+247 AARIKEGTNINT
-259 WVKRYPEYAGILD
+259 V
-272 GEQVSLSKLESSYRA
+272 VSGSVEELESSIAEKRKA
-287 LSKEIYANAVARNY
+287 LK
-301 ADRIADLSVRKEKE
+301 
-315 EIRRL
+315 
-320 NQKLT
+320 KLT
-325 VARAEEDLKKQEEDF
+325 NKEDYEAAMKVIEAEEKKLETIT
-340 SRKEQEGFG
+340 G
-349 TATAKIDARKK
+349 KK
-360 VEASRRNVEE
+360 NKDGGRNAS
-370 QKRIYNDILGNL
+370 
-382 QAYENNIA
+382 
-390 AIEKRIKTADLFPQ
+390 
-404 PEEGTYDYWTAQKE
+404 
-418 RSEAVLKEIRSDIK
+418 
-432 RTLDEAAGEGRDL
+432 
-445 FSLGIDKSTVE
+445 
-456 AYRKATGELK
+456 
-466 TAEKEL
+466 
-472 KAYETKERRVPGR
+472 
-485 TPTDY
+485 DY
-490 QNELSDARLRA
+490 QDALSDARLRA

-570 QRVIAGV
+570 QRVVACV
-577 QYMQEVYEEEKQFRE
+577 QYMQDVYDEEKQFRE

-631 KAMLKRRREDEL
+631 KAILKRRREDEL

-661 GNLDTQST
+661 GNLDAQST

-724 YAKAQE
+724 YANAQE
-730 SVQKAQ
+730 TVQKAQ

-751 VYRDETGKLTTKL
+751 LYRDETGKLVTGL
-764 LTQEQAEKKLTEAQ
+764 LTQEQAEKKLAEAQ

-814 GFGVSEDENAKRVIE
+814 GFGVSVDENAKRVIE

-967 QREDIS
+967 QREGIS

-1039 LEVQE
+1039 QEVQE

-1056 NVRSSFLDMLMDMD
+1056 SVRSSFLDMLMDMD

-1096 YNERIKE
+1096 YNGRLRE

-1113 EKTEWRTGWSGLR
+1113 EKTEWRTGQGR
-1126 RKRTQVVTEAAG
+1126 RGRNRYKVTTEAAG
-1138 VLNQA
+1138 VLSQTEYDA
-1143 EHDML
+1143 L
-1148 KEAWDS
+1148 KDSWNS
-1154 IVSDALAQRDAMK
+1154 IVSDALAERDAMK
-1167 EIFGWKGDGTESQS
+1167 EIFGWQGDPASSQS
-1181 GRGGAFTAMTQ
+1181 GRSGAFTTMTQ

-1241 YLEGINEIMEYFR
+1241 YLESINEIMEYFR
-1254 NNGIKVS
+1254 NNGIEVS

>member
-11 DDKTLAGMKS
+11 DDRTLAGMKS
-21 VEGNLAALESFN
+21 AEGNIAALESFN

-50 YKQLQ
+50 YRQLQ

-66 DIQALKGVIGSL
+66 DIQALKGVIGGL

-86 AAKRQANETP
+86 AAKRQAGETP

-106 NQVKMTMA
+106 NQVRMTMA

-137 IPMFTDAVSN
+137 IPLFTDAVSN
-147 ARREYEL
+147 ARKEYEL

-162 TPVWKQVASAMFSP
+162 TPVWKQVAASLFSP
-176 QTALATLITLTVMY
+176 QTALAALITLTVVY
-190 SKEIWASIKGLG
+190 GKEIGEWIKGLFG
-202 GARDATLELL
+202 GKNAMDELRE
-212 SAEQEMALARNK
+212 SMRETYEVEKEANAIFVKSRFEMDRVVK
-224 AQESIKKER
+224 SVKEF
-233 AELELIYSKLRDTS
+233 K
-247 LSTRERTAAINE
+247 
-259 WVKRYPEYAGILD
+259 G
-272 GEQVSLSKLESSYRA
+272 
-287 LSKEIYANAVARNY
+287 SKEEERKKVTELNRTYGETFGYYQTLSEWYDTLMKKSSDYIEILVLEQKARKWLDKAVEESDKADKLKAEGVEAHRPWFGAGGKIHKFFGGGSTDQFGSDPASVAYNKKLKDIYDA
-301 ADRIADLSVRKEKE
+301 E
-315 EIRRL
+315 EDAL
-320 NQKLT
+320 K
-325 VARAEEDLKKQEEDF
+325 RAEEFQDKAARIKEGTNINTVVSGSVEELENSIAEKRKALKKLTNKED
-340 SRKEQEGFG
+340 
-349 TATAKIDARKK
+349 
-360 VEASRRNVEE
+360 
-370 QKRIYNDILGNL
+370 Y
-382 QAYENNIA
+382 
-390 AIEKRIKTADLFPQ
+390 
-404 PEEGTYDYWTAQKE
+404 
-418 RSEAVLKEIRSDIK
+418 
-432 RTLDEAAGEGRDL
+432 EAAMKVIEAEEKKLETITGKKNKDGGRNA
-445 FSLGIDKSTVE
+445 S
-456 AYRKATGELK
+456 
-466 TAEKEL
+466 
-472 KAYETKERRVPGR
+472 
-485 TPTDY
+485 DY
-490 QNELSDARLRA
+490 QDALSDARLRA

-570 QRVIAGV
+570 QRVVAGV
-577 QYMQEVYEEEKQFRE
+577 QYMQDVYDEEKQFRE

-661 GNLDTQST
+661 GNLDAQST

-724 YAKAQE
+724 YAKAQGT
-730 SVQKAQ
+730 VQKAQ

-751 VYRDETGKLTTKL
+751 QYRDETGKLVTGL

-814 GFGVSEDENAKRVIE
+814 GFGVSVDENAKRVIE

-967 QREDIS
+967 QREGIS

-1039 LEVQE
+1039 QEVQE

-1056 NVRSSFLDMLMDMD
+1056 SVRSSFLDMLMDMD

-1096 YNERIKE
+1096 YNERLRK

-1113 EKTEWRTGWSGLR
+1113 EKTEWRTGQGR
-1126 RKRTQVVTEAAG
+1126 RGRNRYKVTTEAAG
-1138 VLNQA
+1138 VLSQT

-1148 KEAWDS
+1148 KDSWDS
-1154 IVSDALAQRDAMK
+1154 IVNDALAERDAMK
-1167 EIFGWKGDGTESQS
+1167 EIFGWQGDPASSQS
-1181 GRGGAFTAMTQ
+1181 GRSGAFTTMTQ

-1241 YLEGINEIMEYFR
+1241 YLESINEIMEYFR
-1254 NNGIKVS
+1254 NNGIEVS

>member
-1 MQPIKLEIFL
+1 
-11 DDKTLAGMKS
+11 MKS
-21 VEGNLAALESFN
+21 AEGNIAALESFN

-39 LQGELKQLERQ
+39 LQKELKQLERQ
-50 YKQLQ
+50 YRQLQ

-66 DIQALKGVIGSL
+66 DIQALKGVIGGL

-86 AAKRQANETP
+86 AAKRQAGETP

-106 NQVKMTMA
+106 NQVRMTMA

-147 ARREYEL
+147 ARKEYEL

-162 TPVWKQVASAMFSP
+162 TPVWKQVAASLFSP
-176 QTALATLITLTVMY
+176 QTALAALITLTVVY
-190 SKEIWASIKGLG
+190 RKEIGAWIKGLFG
-202 GARDATLELL
+202 GKNAMDELRESMRETYEVEKEANATFVK
-212 SAEQEMALARNK
+212 SRFEMDRV
-224 AQESIKKER
+224 IKSVKEF
-233 AELELIYSKLRDTS
+233 K
-247 LSTRERTAAINE
+247 
-259 WVKRYPEYAGILD
+259 G
-272 GEQVSLSKLESSYRA
+272 
-287 LSKEIYANAVARNY
+287 SKEEERKKVTELNRTYGETFGYYQTLSEWYDTLMKKSSDYIEVLVLEQKARKWLDKAVEESDKADKLKAEGVEAHRPWFGAGGKIHKFFGGGSTDQFGSDPALVAYNRKLKGIYDA
-301 ADRIADLSVRKEKE
+301 E
-315 EIRRL
+315 EDAL
-320 NQKLT
+320 K
-325 VARAEEDLKKQEEDF
+325 RAEEFQDKAARIKEGTNINTVVSGSVEELENSIAEKRKALKKLTNKED
-340 SRKEQEGFG
+340 
-349 TATAKIDARKK
+349 
-360 VEASRRNVEE
+360 
-370 QKRIYNDILGNL
+370 Y
-382 QAYENNIA
+382 
-390 AIEKRIKTADLFPQ
+390 
-404 PEEGTYDYWTAQKE
+404 
-418 RSEAVLKEIRSDIK
+418 
-432 RTLDEAAGEGRDL
+432 EAAMKVIEAEEKKLETITGKKNKDGGRNA
-445 FSLGIDKSTVE
+445 S
-456 AYRKATGELK
+456 
-466 TAEKEL
+466 
-472 KAYETKERRVPGR
+472 
-485 TPTDY
+485 DY
-490 QNELSDARLRA
+490 QDALSDARLRA

-570 QRVIAGV
+570 QRVVAGV
-577 QYMQEVYEEEKQFRE
+577 QYMQDVYDEEKQFRE

-661 GNLDTQST
+661 GNLDAQST

-724 YAKAQE
+724 YANAQE
-730 SVQKAQ
+730 TVQKAQ

-751 VYRDETGKLTTKL
+751 LYRDETGKLVTGL
-764 LTQEQAEKKLTEAQ
+764 LTQEQAEKKLAEAQ

-814 GFGVSEDENAKRVIE
+814 GFGVSVDENAKRVIE

-967 QREDIS
+967 QREGIS

-1039 LEVQE
+1039 QEVQE

-1056 NVRSSFLDMLMDMD
+1056 SVRSSFLDMLMDMD

-1096 YNERIKE
+1096 YNGRLRE

-1113 EKTEWRTGWSGLR
+1113 EKTEWRTGQGR
-1126 RKRTQVVTEAAG
+1126 RGRNRYKVTTEAAG
-1138 VLNQA
+1138 VLSQTEYDA
-1143 EHDML
+1143 L
-1148 KEAWDS
+1148 KDSWNS
-1154 IVSDALAQRDAMK
+1154 IVSDALAERDAMK
-1167 EIFGWKGDGTESQS
+1167 EIFGWQGDPASSQS
-1181 GRGGAFTAMTQ
+1181 GRSGAFTTMTQ

-1241 YLEGINEIMEYFR
+1241 YLESINEIMEYFR
-1254 NNGIKVS
+1254 NNGIEVS

>member
-1 MQPIKLEIFL
+1 
-11 DDKTLAGMKS
+11 MKS
-21 VEGNLAALESFN
+21 AEGNIAALESFN

-147 ARREYEL
+147 ARKEYEL

-162 TPVWKQVASAMFSP
+162 TPVWKQVAASLFSP
-176 QTALATLITLTVMY
+176 QTALAALITLTVVY
-190 SKEIWASIKGLG
+190 GKEIGEWIKGLFG
-202 GARDATLELL
+202 GKNAMDELRESMRETYEVEKEANATFVK
-212 SAEQEMALARNK
+212 SRFEMDRV
-224 AQESIKKER
+224 IK
-233 AELELIYSKLRDTS
+233 SV
-247 LSTRERTAAINE
+247 REF
-259 WVKRYPEYAGILD
+259 KG
-272 GEQVSLSKLESSYRA
+272 
-287 LSKEIYANAVARNY
+287 SKEEERKKVTELNRTYGETFGYYQTLSEWYDTLMKKSSDYIEILVLEQKARKWLDKAVEESDKADKLKAEGVESHRPWFGAGGKIHKFFGGGSTDQFGSDPALVAYNKMLKDIYDA
-301 ADRIADLSVRKEKE
+301 E
-315 EIRRL
+315 EDAL
-320 NQKLT
+320 K
-325 VARAEEDLKKQEEDF
+325 RAEEFQDKAARIKEGTNINTVVSGSVEELENSIAEKRKALKKLTNKED
-340 SRKEQEGFG
+340 
-349 TATAKIDARKK
+349 
-360 VEASRRNVEE
+360 
-370 QKRIYNDILGNL
+370 Y
-382 QAYENNIA
+382 
-390 AIEKRIKTADLFPQ
+390 
-404 PEEGTYDYWTAQKE
+404 
-418 RSEAVLKEIRSDIK
+418 
-432 RTLDEAAGEGRDL
+432 EAAMKVIEAEEKKLETITGKKNKDGGRNA
-445 FSLGIDKSTVE
+445 S
-456 AYRKATGELK
+456 
-466 TAEKEL
+466 
-472 KAYETKERRVPGR
+472 
-485 TPTDY
+485 DY
-490 QNELSDARLRA
+490 QDALSDARLRA

-559 EADRIRQDASS
+559 EAGRIRQDASS

-724 YAKAQE
+724 YANAQE
-730 SVQKAQ
+730 TARQAQ

-751 VYRDETGKLTTKL
+751 LYRDETGKLVTEL
-764 LTQEQAEKKLTEAQ
+764 LTQEQAEKKLSEAQ

-814 GFGVSEDENAKRVIE
+814 GFGVSVDENAKRVIE

-967 QREDIS
+967 QREGIS

-1039 LEVQE
+1039 QEVQE

-1113 EKTEWRTGWSGLR
+1113 EKTEWRTGQGR
-1126 RKRTQVVTEAAG
+1126 RGRSRYKVVTEAAG
-1138 VLNQA
+1138 VLNET

-1167 EIFGWKGDGTESQS
+1167 EIFGWQGDSAGSQS
-1181 GRGGAFTAMTQ
+1181 GRSGAFTTMTQ

>member
-11 DDKTLAGMKS
+11 DDRTLAGMKS
-21 VEGNLAALESFN
+21 AEGNIAALESFN

-50 YKQLQ
+50 YRQLQ

-66 DIQALKGVIGSL
+66 DIQALKGVIGGL

-86 AAKRQANETP
+86 AAKRQAGETP

-106 NQVKMTMA
+106 NQVRMTMA

-147 ARREYEL
+147 ARKEYEL

-162 TPVWKQVASAMFSP
+162 TPVWKQVAASLFSP
-176 QTALATLITLTVMY
+176 QTALAALITLTVVY
-190 SKEIWASIKGLG
+190 GKEIGEWIKGLFG
-202 GARDATLELL
+202 GKNAMDELRESMRETYEVEKEANATFVK
-212 SAEQEMALARNK
+212 SRFEMDRV
-224 AQESIKKER
+224 IKSVKEF
-233 AELELIYSKLRDTS
+233 K
-247 LSTRERTAAINE
+247 
-259 WVKRYPEYAGILD
+259 G
-272 GEQVSLSKLESSYRA
+272 
-287 LSKEIYANAVARNY
+287 SKEEERKKVTELNRTYGETFGYYQTLSEWYDTLMKKSSDYIEVLVLEQKTRKWLDKAVEESDKADKLKAEGAESHRPWFGAGGKIHKFFGGGSTDQFGSDPASVAYNKKLKDIY
-301 ADRIADLSVRKEKE
+301 D
-315 EIRRL
+315 
-320 NQKLT
+320 
-325 VARAEEDLKKQEEDF
+325 AEED
-340 SRKEQEGFG
+340 
-349 TATAKIDARKK
+349 A
-360 VEASRRNVEE
+360 
-370 QKRIYNDILGNL
+370 
-382 QAYENNIA
+382 
-390 AIEKRIKTADLFPQ
+390 
-404 PEEGTYDYWTAQKE
+404 
-418 RSEAVLKEIRSDIK
+418 
-432 RTLDEAAGEGRDL
+432 
-445 FSLGIDKSTVE
+445 
-456 AYRKATGELK
+456 
-466 TAEKEL
+466 
-472 KAYETKERRVPGR
+472 
-485 TPTDY
+485 
-490 QNELSDARLRA
+490 
-501 QRKLEDARIALMA
+501 
-514 EGSAKRKALLRQ
+514 
-526 EYEQTLAAI
+526 
-535 DKEERELLSRLEKSK
+535 
-550 KAGNPVAPG
+550 
-559 EADRIRQDASS
+559 
-570 QRVIAGV
+570 
-577 QYMQEVYEEEKQFRE
+577 
-592 KDRQAW
+592 
-598 IDYNREYGSY
+598 
-608 QEKRLAITQDYA
+608 
-620 LKIAA
+620 
-625 AETEGE
+625 
-631 KAMLKRRREDEL
+631 
-643 KELDFGEFKK
+643 
-653 TVNLADVF
+653 
-661 GNLDTQST
+661 QST

-724 YAKAQE
+724 YANAQE
-730 SVQKAQ
+730 TVQKAQ

-751 VYRDETGKLTTKL
+751 LYRDETGKLVTGL
-764 LTQEQAEKKLTEAQ
+764 LTQEQAEKKLAEAQ

-814 GFGVSEDENAKRVIE
+814 GFGVSVDENAKRVIE

-967 QREDIS
+967 QREGIS

-1039 LEVQE
+1039 QEVQE

-1056 NVRSSFLDMLMDMD
+1056 SVRSSFLDMLMDMD

-1096 YNERIKE
+1096 YNGRLRE

-1113 EKTEWRTGWSGLR
+1113 EKTEWRTGQGR
-1126 RKRTQVVTEAAG
+1126 RGRNRYKVTTEAAG
-1138 VLNQA
+1138 VLSQTEYDA
-1143 EHDML
+1143 L
-1148 KEAWDS
+1148 KDSWNS
-1154 IVSDALAQRDAMK
+1154 IVSDALAERDAMK
-1167 EIFGWKGDGTESQS
+1167 EIFGWQGDPASSQS
-1181 GRGGAFTAMTQ
+1181 GRSGAFTTMTQ

-1241 YLEGINEIMEYFR
+1241 YLESINEIMEYFR
-1254 NNGIKVS
+1254 NNGIEVS

>member
-1 MQPIKLEIFL
+1 VQPIKLEIFL
-11 DDKTLAGMKS
+11 DDRTLAGMKS
-21 VEGNLAALESFN
+21 AEGNIAALESFN

-39 LQGELKQLERQ
+39 LQKELKQLERQ
-50 YKQLQ
+50 YRQLQ

-66 DIQALKGVIGSL
+66 DIQALKGVIGGL

-86 AAKRQANETP
+86 AAKRQAGETP

-106 NQVKMTMA
+106 NQVRMTMA

-147 ARREYEL
+147 ARKEYEL

-162 TPVWKQVASAMFSP
+162 TPVWKQVAASLFSP
-176 QTALATLITLTVMY
+176 QTALAALITLTVVY
-190 SKEIWASIKGLG
+190 RKEIGEWIKGLFG
-202 GARDATLELL
+202 GKNAMDELRESMRETYEVEKEANATFVK
-212 SAEQEMALARNK
+212 SRFEMDRV
-224 AQESIKKER
+224 IKSVKEF
-233 AELELIYSKLRDTS
+233 K
-247 LSTRERTAAINE
+247 
-259 WVKRYPEYAGILD
+259 G
-272 GEQVSLSKLESSYRA
+272 
-287 LSKEIYANAVARNY
+287 SKEEERKKVTELNRTYGETFGYYQTLSEWYDTLMKKSSDYIEVLVLEQKARKWLDKAVEESDKADKLKAEGVEAHRPWFGAGGKIHKFFGGGSTDQFGSDPALVAYNRKLKGIYDA
-301 ADRIADLSVRKEKE
+301 E
-315 EIRRL
+315 EDAL
-320 NQKLT
+320 K
-325 VARAEEDLKKQEEDF
+325 RAEEFQDKAARIKEGTNINTVVSGSVEELENSIAEKRKALKKLTNKED
-340 SRKEQEGFG
+340 
-349 TATAKIDARKK
+349 
-360 VEASRRNVEE
+360 
-370 QKRIYNDILGNL
+370 Y
-382 QAYENNIA
+382 
-390 AIEKRIKTADLFPQ
+390 
-404 PEEGTYDYWTAQKE
+404 
-418 RSEAVLKEIRSDIK
+418 
-432 RTLDEAAGEGRDL
+432 EAAMKVIEAEEKKLETITGKKNKDGGRNA
-445 FSLGIDKSTVE
+445 S
-456 AYRKATGELK
+456 
-466 TAEKEL
+466 
-472 KAYETKERRVPGR
+472 
-485 TPTDY
+485 DY
-490 QNELSDARLRA
+490 QDALSDARLRA

-570 QRVIAGV
+570 QRVVAGV
-577 QYMQEVYEEEKQFRE
+577 QYMQDVYDEEKQFRE

-661 GNLDTQST
+661 GNLDAQST

-724 YAKAQE
+724 YANAQE
-730 SVQKAQ
+730 TVQKAQ

-751 VYRDETGKLTTKL
+751 LYRDETGKLVTGL
-764 LTQEQAEKKLTEAQ
+764 LTQEQAEKKLAEAQ

-814 GFGVSEDENAKRVIE
+814 GFGVSVDENAKRVIE

-967 QREDIS
+967 QREGIS

-1039 LEVQE
+1039 QEVQE

-1056 NVRSSFLDMLMDMD
+1056 SVRSSFLDMLMDMD

-1096 YNERIKE
+1096 YNGRLRE

-1113 EKTEWRTGWSGLR
+1113 EKTEWRTGQGR
-1126 RKRTQVVTEAAG
+1126 RGRNRYKVTTEAAG
-1138 VLNQA
+1138 VLSQTEYDA
-1143 EHDML
+1143 L
-1148 KEAWDS
+1148 KDSWNS
-1154 IVSDALAQRDAMK
+1154 IVSDALAERDAMK
-1167 EIFGWKGDGTESQS
+1167 EIFGWQGDPASSQS
-1181 GRGGAFTAMTQ
+1181 GRSGAFTTMTQ

-1241 YLEGINEIMEYFR
+1241 YLESINEIMEYFR
-1254 NNGIKVS
+1254 NNGIEVS

>member
-1 MQPIKLEIFL
+1 
-11 DDKTLAGMKS
+11 MKS
-21 VEGNLAALESFN
+21 AEGNIAALESFN

-66 DIQALKGVIGSL
+66 DIQALKGAIGGL
-78 KDEIKAYE
+78 KEQLKEYE

-147 ARREYEL
+147 ARKEYEL

-162 TPVWKQVASAMFSP
+162 TPVWKQVAASLFSP
-176 QTALATLITLTVMY
+176 QTALAALITLTVVY
-190 SKEIWASIKGLG
+190 GKEIGEWIKGLFG
-202 GARDATLELL
+202 GKNAMDELRESMRETYEVEKEANATFVK
-212 SAEQEMALARNK
+212 SRFEMDRV
-224 AQESIKKER
+224 IK
-233 AELELIYSKLRDTS
+233 SV
-247 LSTRERTAAINE
+247 REF
-259 WVKRYPEYAGILD
+259 KG
-272 GEQVSLSKLESSYRA
+272 
-287 LSKEIYANAVARNY
+287 SKEEERKKVTELNRTYGETFGYYQTLSEWYDTLMKKSSDYIEILVLEQKARKWLDKAVEESDKADKLKAEGVESHRPWFGAGGKIHKFFGGGSTDRFGSDPASVAYNKMLKDIYDA
-301 ADRIADLSVRKEKE
+301 E
-315 EIRRL
+315 EDAL
-320 NQKLT
+320 K
-325 VARAEEDLKKQEEDF
+325 RAEEFQDKAARIKEGTNINTVVSGSVEELENSIAEKRKALKKLTNKED
-340 SRKEQEGFG
+340 
-349 TATAKIDARKK
+349 
-360 VEASRRNVEE
+360 
-370 QKRIYNDILGNL
+370 Y
-382 QAYENNIA
+382 
-390 AIEKRIKTADLFPQ
+390 
-404 PEEGTYDYWTAQKE
+404 
-418 RSEAVLKEIRSDIK
+418 
-432 RTLDEAAGEGRDL
+432 EAAMKVIEAEEKKLETITGKKNKDGGRNA
-445 FSLGIDKSTVE
+445 S
-456 AYRKATGELK
+456 
-466 TAEKEL
+466 
-472 KAYETKERRVPGR
+472 
-485 TPTDY
+485 DY
-490 QNELSDARLRA
+490 QDALSDARLRA

-559 EADRIRQDASS
+559 EAGRIRQDASS

-724 YAKAQE
+724 YANAQE
-730 SVQKAQ
+730 TARQAQ

-751 VYRDETGKLTTKL
+751 LYRDETGKLVTEL
-764 LTQEQAEKKLTEAQ
+764 LTQEQAEKKLSEAQ

-789 QSLQGVA
+789 QSLQGGA

-814 GFGVSEDENAKRVIE
+814 EFGISVDENAKRVIE

-967 QREDIS
+967 QREGIS

-1039 LEVQE
+1039 QEVQE

-1113 EKTEWRTGWSGLR
+1113 EKTEWRTGQGR
-1126 RKRTQVVTEAAG
+1126 RGRSRYKVVTEAAG
-1138 VLNQA
+1138 VLNET

-1167 EIFGWKGDGTESQS
+1167 EIFGWQVDSAGSQS
-1181 GRGGAFTAMTQ
+1181 GRSGAFTAMTQ

>member
-21 VEGNLAALESFN
+21 AEGNIAALESFN

-147 ARREYEL
+147 ARKEYEL

-162 TPVWKQVASAMFSP
+162 TPVWKQVAASLFSP
-176 QTALATLITLTVMY
+176 QTALAALITLTVVY
-190 SKEIWASIKGLG
+190 GKEIGEWIKGLFG
-202 GARDATLELL
+202 GKNAMDELRESMRETYEVEKEANATFVK
-212 SAEQEMALARNK
+212 SRFEMDRV
-224 AQESIKKER
+224 IK
-233 AELELIYSKLRDTS
+233 SV
-247 LSTRERTAAINE
+247 REF
-259 WVKRYPEYAGILD
+259 KG
-272 GEQVSLSKLESSYRA
+272 
-287 LSKEIYANAVARNY
+287 SKEEERKKVTELNRTYGETFGYYQTLSEWYDTLMKKSSDYIEILVLEQKARKWLDKAVEESDKADKLKAEGVESHRPWFGAGGKIHKFFGGGSTDRFGSDPALVAYNKMLKDIYDA
-301 ADRIADLSVRKEKE
+301 E
-315 EIRRL
+315 EDAL
-320 NQKLT
+320 K
-325 VARAEEDLKKQEEDF
+325 RAEEFQDKAARIKEGTNINTVVSGSVEELENSIAEKRKALKKLTNKED
-340 SRKEQEGFG
+340 
-349 TATAKIDARKK
+349 
-360 VEASRRNVEE
+360 
-370 QKRIYNDILGNL
+370 Y
-382 QAYENNIA
+382 
-390 AIEKRIKTADLFPQ
+390 
-404 PEEGTYDYWTAQKE
+404 
-418 RSEAVLKEIRSDIK
+418 
-432 RTLDEAAGEGRDL
+432 EAAMKVIEAEEKKLETITGKKNKDGGRNA
-445 FSLGIDKSTVE
+445 S
-456 AYRKATGELK
+456 
-466 TAEKEL
+466 
-472 KAYETKERRVPGR
+472 
-485 TPTDY
+485 DY
-490 QNELSDARLRA
+490 QDALSDARLRA

-559 EADRIRQDASS
+559 EAGRIRQDASS

-724 YAKAQE
+724 YANAQE
-730 SVQKAQ
+730 TARQAQ

-751 VYRDETGKLTTKL
+751 LYRDETGKLVTEL
-764 LTQEQAEKKLTEAQ
+764 LTQEQAEKKLSEAQ

-814 GFGVSEDENAKRVIE
+814 GFGVSVDENAKRVIE

-967 QREDIS
+967 QREGIS

-1039 LEVQE
+1039 QEVQE

-1056 NVRSSFLDMLMDMD
+1056 SVRSSFLDMLMDMD

-1096 YNERIKE
+1096 YNERLRK

-1113 EKTEWRTGWSGLR
+1113 EKTEWRTGQGR
-1126 RKRTQVVTEAAG
+1126 RGRNRYKVTTEAAG
-1138 VLNQA
+1138 VLSQT

-1148 KEAWDS
+1148 KDSWDS
-1154 IVSDALAQRDAMK
+1154 IVNDALAERDAMK
-1167 EIFGWKGDGTESQS
+1167 EIFGWQGDPASSQS
-1181 GRGGAFTAMTQ
+1181 GRSGAFTTMTQ

-1241 YLEGINEIMEYFR
+1241 YLESINEIMEYFR
-1254 NNGIKVS
+1254 NNGIEVS

>member
-1 MQPIKLEIFL
+1 
-11 DDKTLAGMKS
+11 MKS
-21 VEGNLAALESFN
+21 AEGNIAALESFN

-39 LQGELKQLERQ
+39 LQKELKQLERQ
-50 YKQLQ
+50 YRQLQ

-66 DIQALKGVIGSL
+66 DIQALKGVIGGL

-86 AAKRQANETP
+86 AAKRQAGETP

-106 NQVKMTMA
+106 NQVRMTMA

-147 ARREYEL
+147 ARKEYEL

-162 TPVWKQVASAMFSP
+162 TPVWKQVAASLFSP
-176 QTALATLITLTVMY
+176 QTALAALITLTVVY
-190 SKEIWASIKGLG
+190 RKEIGEWIKGLFG
-202 GARDATLELL
+202 GKNAMDELRESMRETYEVEKEANATFVK
-212 SAEQEMALARNK
+212 SRFEMDRV
-224 AQESIKKER
+224 IKSVKEF
-233 AELELIYSKLRDTS
+233 K
-247 LSTRERTAAINE
+247 
-259 WVKRYPEYAGILD
+259 G
-272 GEQVSLSKLESSYRA
+272 
-287 LSKEIYANAVARNY
+287 SKEEERKKVTELNRTYGETFGYYQTLSEWYDTLMKKSSDYIEVLVLEQKARKWLDKAVEESDKADKLKAEGVEAHRPWFGAGGKIHKFFGGGSTDQFGSDPALVAYNRKLKGIYDA
-301 ADRIADLSVRKEKE
+301 E
-315 EIRRL
+315 EDAL
-320 NQKLT
+320 K
-325 VARAEEDLKKQEEDF
+325 RAEEFQDKAARIKEGTNINTVVSGSVEELENSIAEKRKALKKLTNKED
-340 SRKEQEGFG
+340 
-349 TATAKIDARKK
+349 
-360 VEASRRNVEE
+360 
-370 QKRIYNDILGNL
+370 Y
-382 QAYENNIA
+382 
-390 AIEKRIKTADLFPQ
+390 
-404 PEEGTYDYWTAQKE
+404 
-418 RSEAVLKEIRSDIK
+418 
-432 RTLDEAAGEGRDL
+432 EAAMKVIEAEEKKLETITGKKNKDGGRNA
-445 FSLGIDKSTVE
+445 S
-456 AYRKATGELK
+456 
-466 TAEKEL
+466 
-472 KAYETKERRVPGR
+472 
-485 TPTDY
+485 DY
-490 QNELSDARLRA
+490 QDALSDARLRA

-570 QRVIAGV
+570 QRVVAGV
-577 QYMQEVYEEEKQFRE
+577 QYMQDVYDEEKQFRE

-661 GNLDTQST
+661 GNLDAQST

-724 YAKAQE
+724 YANAQE
-730 SVQKAQ
+730 TVQKAQ

-751 VYRDETGKLTTKL
+751 LYRDETGKLVTGL
-764 LTQEQAEKKLTEAQ
+764 LTQEQAEKKLAEAQ

-814 GFGVSEDENAKRVIE
+814 GFGVSVDENAKRVIE

-942 GKAYLNAGASKGFLG
+942 GKAYLNAGASKGVLG

-967 QREDIS
+967 QREGIS

-1039 LEVQE
+1039 QEVQE

-1056 NVRSSFLDMLMDMD
+1056 SVRSSFLDMLMDMD

-1096 YNERIKE
+1096 YNGRLRE

-1113 EKTEWRTGWSGLR
+1113 EKTEWRTGQGR
-1126 RKRTQVVTEAAG
+1126 RGRNRYKVTTEAAG
-1138 VLNQA
+1138 VLSQTEYDA
-1143 EHDML
+1143 L
-1148 KEAWDS
+1148 KDSWNS
-1154 IVSDALAQRDAMK
+1154 IVSDALAERDAMK
-1167 EIFGWKGDGTESQS
+1167 EIFGWQGDPASSQS
-1181 GRGGAFTAMTQ
+1181 GRSGAFTTMTQ

-1241 YLEGINEIMEYFR
+1241 YLESINEIMEYFR
-1254 NNGIKVS
+1254 NNGIEVS

>member
-11 DDKTLAGMKS
+11 DDRTLAGMKS
-21 VEGNLAALESFN
+21 AEGNIAALESFN

-50 YKQLQ
+50 YRQLQ

-66 DIQALKGVIGSL
+66 DIQALKGVIGGL

-86 AAKRQANETP
+86 AAKRQAGETP

-106 NQVKMTMA
+106 NQVRMTMA

-147 ARREYEL
+147 ARKEYEL

-162 TPVWKQVASAMFSP
+162 TPVWKQVAASLFSP
-176 QTALATLITLTVMY
+176 QTALAALITLTVVY
-190 SKEIWASIKGLG
+190 GKEIGEWIKGLFG
-202 GARDATLELL
+202 GKNAMDELRESMRETYEVEKEANATFVKSRFEMDRVIKSVKEFKGSKEEERKKVTELNRTYGETFGYYQTLSEWYDTLMKKSSDYIEVLVLEQKARKWLDKAVEESDKADKLKAEGAESHRPWFGAGGKIHKFFGGGSTDQFGSDPASVVYNKKLKDIYDAE
-212 SAEQEMALARNK
+212 EDALK
-224 AQESIKKER
+224 R
-233 AELELIYSKLRDTS
+233 AEEFQDK
-247 LSTRERTAAINE
+247 AARIKEGTNINT
-259 WVKRYPEYAGILD
+259 V
-272 GEQVSLSKLESSYRA
+272 VSGSVEELESSIAEKRKA
-287 LSKEIYANAVARNY
+287 LK
-301 ADRIADLSVRKEKE
+301 
-315 EIRRL
+315 
-320 NQKLT
+320 KLT
-325 VARAEEDLKKQEEDF
+325 NKEDYEAAMKVIEAEEKKLETIT
-340 SRKEQEGFG
+340 G
-349 TATAKIDARKK
+349 KK
-360 VEASRRNVEE
+360 NKDGGRNAS
-370 QKRIYNDILGNL
+370 
-382 QAYENNIA
+382 
-390 AIEKRIKTADLFPQ
+390 
-404 PEEGTYDYWTAQKE
+404 
-418 RSEAVLKEIRSDIK
+418 
-432 RTLDEAAGEGRDL
+432 
-445 FSLGIDKSTVE
+445 
-456 AYRKATGELK
+456 
-466 TAEKEL
+466 
-472 KAYETKERRVPGR
+472 
-485 TPTDY
+485 DY
-490 QNELSDARLRA
+490 QDALSDARLRA

-570 QRVIAGV
+570 QRVVAGV
-577 QYMQEVYEEEKQFRE
+577 QYMQDVYDEEKQFRE

-631 KAMLKRRREDEL
+631 KAILKRRREDEL

-661 GNLDTQST
+661 GNLDAQST

-724 YAKAQE
+724 YANAQE
-730 SVQKAQ
+730 TVQKAQ

-751 VYRDETGKLTTKL
+751 LYRDETGKLVTGL
-764 LTQEQAEKKLTEAQ
+764 LTQEQAEKKLAEAQ

-814 GFGVSEDENAKRVIE
+814 GFGVSVDENAKRVIE

-967 QREDIS
+967 QREGIS

-1039 LEVQE
+1039 QEVQE

-1056 NVRSSFLDMLMDMD
+1056 SVRSSFLDMLMDMD

-1078 NFEKYMQKA
+1078 NFEKYMQRA

-1096 YNERIKE
+1096 YNERLRK

-1113 EKTEWRTGWSGLR
+1113 EKTEWRTGQGR
-1126 RKRTQVVTEAAG
+1126 RGRNRYKVTTEAAG
-1138 VLNQA
+1138 VLSQTEYDA
-1143 EHDML
+1143 L
-1148 KEAWDS
+1148 KDSWNS
-1154 IVSDALAQRDAMK
+1154 IVSDALAERDAMK
-1167 EIFGWKGDGTESQS
+1167 EIFGWQGDPASSQS
-1181 GRGGAFTAMTQ
+1181 GRSGAFTTMTQ

-1228 LLVSIAENTAYCR
+1228 LLVSIVENTAYCR
-1241 YLEGINEIMEYFR
+1241 YLESINEIMEYFR
-1254 NNGIKVS
+1254 NNGIEVS

>member
-1 MQPIKLEIFL
+1 
-11 DDKTLAGMKS
+11 MKS
-21 VEGNLAALESFN
+21 AEGNIAALESFN

-39 LQGELKQLERQ
+39 LQKELKQLERQ
-50 YKQLQ
+50 YRQLQ

-66 DIQALKGVIGSL
+66 DIQALKGVIGGL

-86 AAKRQANETP
+86 AAKRQAGETP

-106 NQVKMTMA
+106 NQVRMTMA

-147 ARREYEL
+147 ARKEYEL

-162 TPVWKQVASAMFSP
+162 TPVWKQVAASLFSP
-176 QTALATLITLTVMY
+176 QTALAALITLTVVY
-190 SKEIWASIKGLG
+190 RKEIGEWIKGLFG
-202 GARDATLELL
+202 GKNAMDELRESMRETYEVEKEANATFVK
-212 SAEQEMALARNK
+212 SRFEMDRV
-224 AQESIKKER
+224 IKSVKEF
-233 AELELIYSKLRDTS
+233 K
-247 LSTRERTAAINE
+247 
-259 WVKRYPEYAGILD
+259 G
-272 GEQVSLSKLESSYRA
+272 
-287 LSKEIYANAVARNY
+287 SKEEERKKVTELNRTYGETFGYYQTLSEWYDTLMKKSSDYIEVLVLEQKARKWLDKAVEESDKADKLKAEGVEAHRPWFGAGGKIHKFFGGGSTDQFGSDPALVAYNRKLKGIYDA
-301 ADRIADLSVRKEKE
+301 E
-315 EIRRL
+315 EDAL
-320 NQKLT
+320 K
-325 VARAEEDLKKQEEDF
+325 RAEEFQDKAARIKEGTNINTVVSGSVEELENSIAEKRKALKKLTNKED
-340 SRKEQEGFG
+340 
-349 TATAKIDARKK
+349 
-360 VEASRRNVEE
+360 
-370 QKRIYNDILGNL
+370 Y
-382 QAYENNIA
+382 
-390 AIEKRIKTADLFPQ
+390 
-404 PEEGTYDYWTAQKE
+404 
-418 RSEAVLKEIRSDIK
+418 
-432 RTLDEAAGEGRDL
+432 EAAMKVIEAEEKKLETITGKKNKDGGRNA
-445 FSLGIDKSTVE
+445 S
-456 AYRKATGELK
+456 
-466 TAEKEL
+466 
-472 KAYETKERRVPGR
+472 
-485 TPTDY
+485 DY
-490 QNELSDARLRA
+490 QDALSDARLRA

-570 QRVIAGV
+570 QRVVAGV
-577 QYMQEVYEEEKQFRE
+577 QYMQDVYDEEKQFRE

-661 GNLDTQST
+661 GNLDAQST

-683 SGAAKEL
+683 SGAAKGL

-724 YAKAQE
+724 YANAQE
-730 SVQKAQ
+730 TVQKAQ

-751 VYRDETGKLTTKL
+751 LYRDETGKLVTGL
-764 LTQEQAEKKLTEAQ
+764 LTQEQAEKKLAEAQ

-814 GFGVSEDENAKRVIE
+814 GFGVSVDENAKRVIE

-967 QREDIS
+967 QREGIS

-1039 LEVQE
+1039 QEVQE

-1056 NVRSSFLDMLMDMD
+1056 SVRSSFLDMLMDMD

-1096 YNERIKE
+1096 YNGRLRE

-1113 EKTEWRTGWSGLR
+1113 EKTEWRTGQGR
-1126 RKRTQVVTEAAG
+1126 RGRNRYKVTTEAAG
-1138 VLNQA
+1138 VLSQTEYDA
-1143 EHDML
+1143 L
-1148 KEAWDS
+1148 KDSWNS
-1154 IVSDALAQRDAMK
+1154 IVSDALAERDAMK
-1167 EIFGWKGDGTESQS
+1167 EIFGWQGDPASSQS
-1181 GRGGAFTAMTQ
+1181 GRSGAFTTMTQ

-1241 YLEGINEIMEYFR
+1241 YLESINEIMEYFR
-1254 NNGIKVS
+1254 NNGIEVS